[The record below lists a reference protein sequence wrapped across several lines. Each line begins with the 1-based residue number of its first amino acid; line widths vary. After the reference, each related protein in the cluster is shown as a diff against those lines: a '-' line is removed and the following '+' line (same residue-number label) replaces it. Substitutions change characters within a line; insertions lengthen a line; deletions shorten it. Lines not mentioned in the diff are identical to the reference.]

1 MPDHEDVHCPLTTAQ
16 FGVWLAQRLDPDNPI
31 YLLAEYADL
40 TGPLDHAVFEAAL
53 RRTVADTEALR
64 IRVEEP
70 ADGRPVL
77 AVSPAVNW
85 PLPVLDLRGEADPFG
100 AALDWMHADAT
111 RPLDPGQAPPFRY
124 ALLRLADDRTL
135 WYQCYH
141 HLALDGYGMLLVA
154 RRVAAVY
161 TALSGGDEPEPAS
174 FGPLRAL
181 ADAEAAYRTS
191 ERFDRDRGYWTGRYA
206 DRPTP
211 ASLADRRP
219 ATPRRLTRRTAPV
232 APATMDRLRA
242 AARERG
248 VAVPAVV
255 VAAITAYLHGLT
267 GNEDVVLA
275 LPLTARH
282 NAAARATPGMVSAI
296 APLRVAVRADATLG
310 ALVAGASREL
320 HDALRHQRYRF
331 EDLHRDLGLTAG
343 ASVLGPHVNIL
354 LDAGGGAGTRFG
366 AATGTD
372 HNLAGGPVDD
382 LAFVLDARRG
392 DADARLDLDANPDLY
407 PDEQVSGH
415 AQRLAAF
422 LDTFAR
428 AAAEDPDTPVGRL
441 DLAGPAERRLVLHE
455 WNDTIRPVPDVR
467 LPALI
472 EQQVART
479 PDAPAVTCGPT
490 TLTYAQLNAAAN
502 RLARLLVARGAG
514 PEQLVALALPRSAEM
529 MVALLAVLKAGAGY
543 LPVDLRYPPD
553 RVEFMLADADPRLV
567 LTVDGA
573 GDGLPVGDR
582 LLRLDEPAVRA
593 LLAAQDDGDLTDAD
607 RLRPLRGAHP
617 AYVIYTSGSTGRPK
631 GVVVSHDNAVDLACW
646 AVAEIGPAALSRVL
660 ASTSLNFDVSVFEM
674 FGPLAC
680 GGEIEV
686 VDDLLA
692 LAERAGGWSGSLIS
706 AVPSA
711 FAQLLAGGAVDAHAD
726 LVVLAGEALS
736 AQAVR
741 DIGAA
746 LPGARVANIYG
757 PTEATVYST
766 AWYGGDLAD
775 GGTPPIGRPT
785 TNTRVYVLDSALR
798 PVPPGTVGELY
809 LAGAGL
815 ARGYLDR
822 PRLSAERFVAD
833 PFGPPGARM
842 YRTGDLVRW
851 RADGHLDY
859 LGRIDHQVKVRGYRI
874 ELGEIESVLSAHP
887 AVAQAAV
894 VARADTGVTA
904 QLVGY
909 LVPAD
914 PATPPTPAQLRDHI
928 AAALPEYMV
937 PAAFVLLDAL
947 PLNPTGKLDRGALP
961 APDFAAAA
969 GAGRAAA
976 GPREE
981 LLARLFAEVL
991 GLPGVGAEDSFFDLG
1006 GDSIVS
1012 IQLVSRARQAG
1023 LRLTPREVF
1032 THRTVAALARVAD
1045 ELGSAETEDPD
1056 AALGEVPL
1064 PPIVDWLR
1072 GRAAEAH
1079 PVDQVAQSIVVRTPA
1094 GLRGADL
1101 AAGLQALLDHHDA
1114 LRMILHRDGAAWRL
1128 AVPPRGAVSA
1138 ADCLRRVAADA
1149 AVGAARADALAG
1161 LRPGDGQL
1169 LRAVWGDAGADRPG
1183 WLVLAVH
1190 HLAVD
1195 GVSWRILL
1203 DDLATAVAASAAG
1216 EPARLAPVPTSYRTW
1231 ARRVTAATPTG
1242 TATGAGQAVEPAGSI
1257 VDPPLGRRPVGPD
1270 DTEVAARRRTVGLP
1284 VARTEALLRT
1294 AAPRWYAGVDD
1305 LLLAALAVSV
1315 ADWRRRHRPGTGA
1328 GLLVDVEGHGRD
1340 GVDGPDLSRTV
1351 GWFTRLAPARLDLG
1365 DLDPAEALAGGPA
1378 AGRAVK
1384 RLKEQLRAP
1393 GRRGGEPQIGFNY
1406 LGRLTA
1412 DDGADWSPL
1421 TVDGEVAAGGA
1432 SALPMAHPLEINA
1445 VVVDGPDGPRLTAE
1459 WSWPDGVLTDG
1470 DVRELADGW
1479 LAALEAITEHAARPG
1494 TGGRTPS
1501 DLPLVEL
1508 DQAEVERLERSYPA
1522 LADVLPLAPLQEGLL
1537 FLSAYDE
1544 QAPDI
1549 YTVQFVFDLDGE
1561 LDPARL
1567 RTAAQALL
1575 DRHPGLRAG
1584 FTHRDLRRPVQ
1595 VVLDGVEV
1603 DWREPDLTGLAPADV
1618 DRRLA
1623 ELLAADRAER
1633 FDLTRPPLLR
1643 FTLARLP
1650 GGRHRLVLTNHH
1662 ILLDGWSM
1670 PVLAGELFALYPA
1683 GGRTDGLPP
1692 VTDARAYP
1700 AWRAR
1705 QDRPAAEAAWRA
1717 SLAGLIE
1724 PTLVAPAAERGP
1736 VPPAKLLREVPAALT
1751 AALTATARTAG
1762 VTLNTVVQGAW
1773 AVLVGSLTGRD
1784 DVVFG
1789 ATVAG
1794 RPADLPGVETM
1805 VGLYIN
1811 TVPVRVRLD
1820 PAEPVATALAGL
1832 QERQA
1837 ALHPHQHLG
1846 LPDIQRLAGHG
1857 ELFDTLVVFENYP
1870 VDPAVLDL
1878 AGTGLAVRGVH
1889 GHDATHYP
1897 LTLVLVPG
1905 DRLGLRL
1912 EYRPDLI
1919 DADTAG
1925 ALLERMCR
1933 LLSGIAADP
1942 SVPVGRLDPVTPAE
1956 RRQVLVQW
1964 NRTRQ
1969 PVDPA
1974 TLPQLLARQAAATP
1988 DATAVVFEGSSLT
2001 FRELDETSNRLARL
2015 LVGYGAGPER
2025 FVAVAVPRS
2034 LELVLALWAV
2044 LKAGAAYL
2052 PVDPDYPADRIAYLL
2067 DDARPALLL
2076 TTRATAALAT
2086 GTATALVLDS
2096 DEVRQAVTEHA
2107 ATALTDADRAG
2118 PLRPANPAY
2127 LIYTSGSTGRP
2138 KGVLVPH
2145 QGIVNRLSW
2154 MQHEYRLTPQDRV
2167 LQKTPSGFDV
2177 SVWEFFWATI
2187 VGATLVV
2194 ARPEGHK
2201 DPAYLAGLIR
2211 AERVTTLHFVP
2222 SMLQAF
2228 LAEPA
2233 AAGCTGLRRVICSG
2247 EALPA
2252 DLAERFFTTLDP
2264 GGAHGIELHNLY
2276 GPTEA
2281 SVDVTYWACRPGE
2294 RTVPIGVPVWNT
2306 RLYVLDAF
2314 LRPVPPGVAGELY
2327 LAGVQLARGYQG
2339 RAGLTAQR
2347 FVADPFAAALAAADP
2362 SVTPGER
2369 MYRTGDV
2376 VRWRADGVL
2385 EYVGRTDHQVKI
2397 RGFRIEL
2404 GEIEATLAEHPS
2416 VGQCV
2421 VLAREDQ
2428 PGVKRLVAYVVAAA
2442 GQRVDATVLRE
2453 HVAGRLPEYM
2463 VPAAVVALAGL
2474 PVTANGKLDRAALPA
2489 PDFAGVS
2496 AAGRAPSTPREEL
2509 LAGLVAEVLGLPR
2522 VSVDDSFFDLGGDSI
2537 VSIQLISRARQA
2549 GLELTPRE
2557 VFTHKTV
2564 AALATVAREAAGSA
2578 ATDPDA
2584 GIGELPLTP
2593 IVRWWLD
2600 RAGPLTGFH
2609 QSVVVPA
2616 PAGLTADR
2624 LRGAVQALLD
2634 HHDALRMRLAGPA
2647 GQRRLVIGPRGSMA
2661 AADLIT
2667 PGPAAD
2673 TGPASADNGFD
2684 VGGTDA
2690 DGPGLG
2696 ALAEA
2701 ARAELDPVAG
2711 RMLRVVWCDAGP
2723 GRPGQLLILVHHLAV
2738 DGVSWRILLPD
2749 LTAALDA
2756 TAPDGTAGEAA
2767 AGSHAPGTSPHLT
2780 PVGTSLR
2787 EWAEHLVRDAH
2798 SPARLAELPLW
2809 TKLLDQPEP
2818 ALAGRP
2824 LDPARDTVATL
2835 ADLHVELPAAQTE
2848 PLLTAVPAL
2857 FHARVDDALLAALA
2871 LAVARRRQ
2879 RRGLGDDPAVL
2890 VDLERHGRADHVPGV
2905 DLSRTVGWFTSLAPV
2920 RLDPGTVDWD
2930 QVRNG
2935 GAAVGT
2941 ALKRVKE
2948 QLRAAPDDGLGY
2960 GLLRHLNSET
2970 AGVLADLAE
2979 PQIMFNHLGR
2989 LGGAE
2994 GGGARIGGGADP
3006 EQPVAYPIEV
3016 TSWTVD
3022 GADGPRLTAVWRW
3035 PGGLLDDND
3044 VRQLADDWRT
3054 ALAGIVAYAAAGGS
3068 GGHTPSDLTLASL
3081 SQDEIDEFEDE
3092 LEAEW
3097 GH

>member
-16 FGVWLAQRLDPDNPI
+16 YGIWLAQRLDPGNPI
-31 YLLAEYADL
+31 YHLAEYADL

-70 ADGRPVL
+70 VEGRPMLSVRPR
-77 AVSPAVNW
+77 VDW
-85 PLPVLDLRGEADPFG
+85 TLPVIDLRGAADPY
-100 AALDWMHADAT
+100 AAARDWMRADAAQPVDLG
-111 RPLDPGQAPPFRY
+111 RAPLFRY

-141 HLALDGYGMLLVA
+141 HLALDGYGMVLVA
-154 RRVAAVY
+154 RRVADVH
-161 TALSGGDEPEPAS
+161 TALSAGGVPGPAP

-181 ADAEAAYRTS
+181 TDAEAAYRAS
-191 ERFDRDRGYWTGRYA
+191 ERFDRDRGYWTGRFA

-211 ASLADRRP
+211 ASLADRQP
-219 ATPRRLTRRTAPV
+219 TTPRRLTRRSA
-232 APATMDRLRA
+232 ALDPATMGRLRA

-255 VAAITAYLHGLT
+255 VAAVAAYFHGLT
-267 GNEDVVLA
+267 GNEDLVLA
-275 LPLTARH
+275 LPLTARPG
-282 NAAARATPGMVSAI
+282 AVARATPGMVSAI
-296 APLRVAVRADATLG
+296 APLRLAVRAEDTLG
-310 ALVAGASREL
+310 ALVAGVSREL
-320 HDALRHQRYRF
+320 HDVLRHQRYRF
-331 EDLHRDLGLTAG
+331 EDLHRDLGLTGG

-354 LDAGGGAGTRFG
+354 LDAVPDGVGTRFG

-407 PDEQVSGH
+407 SAEQVGGH
-415 AQRLAAF
+415 AQRFAAF
-422 LDTFAR
+422 LDAFAR
-428 AAAEDPDTPVGRL
+428 TTAAGPDRPVGRL
-441 DLAGPAERRLVLHE
+441 DLVGADERRLVLRD
-455 WNDTIRPVPDVR
+455 WNDTTRPVPDLR

-472 EQQVART
+472 ERQVART

-514 PEQLVALALPRSAEM
+514 PERLVALALPRSAEM

-567 LTVDGA
+567 LTV
-573 GDGLPVGDR
+573 GDGLPGGAPDR
-582 LLRLDEPAVRA
+582 LLRLDEPAVSA
-593 LLAAQDDGDLTDAD
+593 LLAEQDDTDLADAD

-631 GVVVSHDNAVDLACW
+631 GVLVSHDNAVDLACW

-692 LAERAGGWSGSLIS
+692 LAERSDGWSGSLIS

-711 FAQLLAGGAVDAHAD
+711 FAQLLATGAVDAHAD
-726 LVVLAGEALS
+726 SVVLAGEALS
-736 AQAVR
+736 AHAVR
-741 DIGAA
+741 DINAA

-775 GGTPPIGRPT
+775 GVAPPIGRPT
-785 TNTRVYVLDSALR
+785 TNTRTYVLDSALR
-798 PVPPGTVGELY
+798 PVPPGAVGELY

-815 ARGYLDR
+815 ARGYLHR
-822 PRLSAERFVAD
+822 PRLTAERFVAD
-833 PFGPPGARM
+833 PFGPSGARM

-851 RADGHLDY
+851 RTDGHLDY
-859 LGRIDHQVKVRGYRI
+859 LGRLDDQVKVRGYRI
-874 ELGEIESVLSAHP
+874 ELGEIESVLLAHP
-887 AVAQAAV
+887 DVAQATV
-894 VARADTGVTA
+894 IARADTGVTA

-909 LVPAD
+909 LVPAGG
-914 PATPPTPAQLRDHI
+914 ATAPTLATLREHV

-947 PLNPTGKLDRGALP
+947 PLNPTGKLDRRALP
-961 APDFAAAA
+961 APDFAATA

-976 GPREE
+976 TPREE
-981 LLARLFAEVL
+981 LLARLFADVL
-991 GLPGVGAEDSFFDLG
+991 GLPGVGVDDSFFDLG
-1006 GDSIVS
+1006 GDSIVA
-1012 IQLVSRARQAG
+1012 IQLVSRARRAG
-1023 LRLTPREVF
+1023 LRFTPRDVF
-1032 THRTVAALARVAD
+1032 RHRTVAALALVAG
-1045 ELGSAETEDPD
+1045 EVGSAEAEDPSVAVGD
-1056 AALGEVPL
+1056 VPL

-1072 GRAAEAH
+1072 ARAGDSH
-1079 PVDQVAQSIVVRTPA
+1079 PVDGVAQSVVVRTPA
-1094 GLRGADL
+1094 GLREADL
-1101 AAGLQALLDHHDA
+1101 TARLQAMLDHHDA
-1114 LRMILHRDGAAWRL
+1114 LRMTLHRDAAQWRL
-1128 AVPPRGAVSA
+1128 VIPPRGTVDA
-1138 ADCLRRVAADA
+1138 ADCLRRLPVAAGPDRPPA
-1149 AVGAARADALAG
+1149 DLVGAARAAAVAG
-1161 LRPGDGQL
+1161 LRPGDGRL
-1169 LRAVWGDAGADRPG
+1169 LRAVWGDAGPDRPG

-1203 DDLATAVAASAAG
+1203 DDLATAAAG
-1216 EPARLAPVPTSYRTW
+1216 AAGGPPRLTPVPTSYRTW
-1231 ARRVTAATPTG
+1231 ARLVADRAGAPGGAVTGPA
-1242 TATGAGQAVEPAGSI
+1242 GAIVEPPFA
-1257 VDPPLGRRPVGPD
+1257 RRPIGPD
-1270 DTEVAARRRTVGLP
+1270 DTEAAARRRTVGLP
-1284 VARTEALLRT
+1284 AARTDALLRR
-1294 AAPRWYAGVDD
+1294 AAPRWHAGVDD
-1305 LLLAALAVSV
+1305 LLLTALAVSV
-1315 ADWRRRHRPGTGA
+1315 TDWQRRRRPAA
-1328 GLLVDVEGHGRD
+1328 GSGLWVDVEGHGRD
-1340 GVDGPDLSRTV
+1340 GAHGLDLSRTV
-1351 GWFTRLAPARLDLG
+1351 GWFTHLAPALLDLG

-1384 RLKEQLRAP
+1384 RIKEQLRAAGSTAP
-1393 GRRGGEPQIGFNY
+1393 DRTGSTVARPAPPIGFNY
-1406 LGRLTA
+1406 LGRLAA
-1412 DDGADWSPL
+1412 DDGTDWSVL
-1421 TVDGEVAAGGA
+1421 AVDGDIAAGGA
-1432 SALPMAHPLEINA
+1432 SELPMAHQLEINA
-1445 VVVDGPDGPRLTAE
+1445 VLVDGPDGPRLTAE
-1459 WSWPDGVLTDG
+1459 WSWPDGVLADG

-1479 LAALEAITEHAARPG
+1479 LGAIEAITEYAGHPG
-1494 TGGRTPS
+1494 AGGRSPS

-1508 DQAEVERLERSYPA
+1508 DQDEVERLERRYPA

-1537 FLSAYDE
+1537 FLSGYDE

-1549 YTVQFVFDLDGE
+1549 YTVQFVFDLDGH
-1561 LDPARL
+1561 LDTARL
-1567 RTAAQALL
+1567 RAAAQALL

-1595 VVLDGVEV
+1595 VVPATVDV
-1603 DWREPDLTGLAPADV
+1603 DWREPDLTGTAPADV
-1618 DRRLA
+1618 DARLA
-1623 ELLAADRAER
+1623 ALLVADRAER
-1633 FDLTRPPLLR
+1633 FDLARPPLLR

-1650 GGRHRLVLTNHH
+1650 GGRYRLVLTNHH

-1670 PVLAGELFALYPA
+1670 PVLAGELFALYRSA
-1683 GGRTDGLPP
+1683 GRTDALPP
-1692 VTDARAYP
+1692 VAAARAYP

-1705 QDRPAAEAAWRA
+1705 QDRPAAEAAWREA
-1717 SLAGLIE
+1717 LAGVTG
-1724 PTLVAPAAERGP
+1724 PTLVAPADAGRAP
-1736 VPPAKLLREVPAALT
+1736 VPPAKLVREVPAPLT
-1751 AALTATARTAG
+1751 EALTATARAAG

-1794 RPADLPGVETM
+1794 RPAELPGVETM
-1805 VGLYIN
+1805 VGLFIN

-1820 PAEPVATALAGL
+1820 PAEPVTAVLAGL
-1832 QERQA
+1832 QDRQST
-1837 ALHPHQHLG
+1837 LQPHLHLG

-1905 DRLGLRL
+1905 DRLALRL

-1919 DADTAG
+1919 DEATAG
-1925 ALLERMCR
+1925 VLLERMNR
-1933 LLSGIAADP
+1933 LLTSIAADP
-1942 SVPVGRLDPVTPAE
+1942 SGPVGRLDPSSPAE
-1956 RRQVLVQW
+1956 RHQVLVTW

-1969 PVDPA
+1969 PVAPA
-1974 TLPQLLARQAAATP
+1974 TLPDLLARQATATP
-1988 DATAVVFEGSSLT
+1988 DATALVFEGASLT
-2001 FRELDETSNRLARL
+2001 FRELDEATNRLARL
-2015 LVGYGAGPER
+2015 LIGYGVGPER

-2034 LELVLALWAV
+2034 LELVVALWAV

-2076 TTRATAALAT
+2076 TIRATAGLAA
-2086 GTATALVLDS
+2086 GTAPGLVLDT
-2096 DEVRQAVTEHA
+2096 DELRR
-2107 ATALTDADRAG
+2107 ATAERSPAALTDADRHG

-2138 KGVLVPH
+2138 KGVVVPH
-2145 QGIVNRLSW
+2145 AGIVNRLMW

-2194 ARPEGHK
+2194 ARPEGHR

-2233 AAGCTGLRRVICSG
+2233 AAGITGLRRVICSG

-2252 DLAERFFTTLDP
+2252 DLAERFFATLGP
-2264 GGAHGIELHNLY
+2264 AGADGTRLHNLY

-2294 RTVPIGVPVWNT
+2294 RTVPIGAPVWNT
-2306 RLYVLDAF
+2306 RLYVLDGF

-2327 LAGVQLARGYQG
+2327 LAGVQVARGYQG

-2347 FVADPFAAALAAADP
+2347 FVADPFAAALAGTDP

-2376 VRWRADGVL
+2376 VRWRSDGVL

-2404 GEIEATLAEHPS
+2404 GEIEAAIADHPS

-2421 VLAREDQ
+2421 VLARADQ
-2428 PGVKRLVAYVVAAA
+2428 PGVKRLVAYAVPAA
-2442 GQRVDATVLRE
+2442 GQRVDAAVLRE
-2453 HVAGRLPEYM
+2453 HLAGRLPEYM
-2463 VPAAVVALAGL
+2463 VPAAVVALDGL

-2489 PDFAGVS
+2489 PDFVGAT
-2496 AAGRAPSTPREEL
+2496 AARRAPSTPREEL
-2509 LAGLVAEVLGLPR
+2509 LAGLVAEVLGLPG
-2522 VSVDDSFFDLGGDSI
+2522 VGVDDSFFDLGGDSI
-2537 VSIQLISRARQA
+2537 VSIQLVSRARQA

-2557 VFTHKTV
+2557 VFTHRTV
-2564 AALATVAREAAGSA
+2564 AALAAVARTAAGQPA
-2578 ATDPDA
+2578 ADPDA

-2593 IVRWWLD
+2593 IARWWLD
-2600 RAGPLTGFH
+2600 RAGPVNGFH
-2609 QSVVVPA
+2609 QSVVLPA

-2624 LRGAVQALLD
+2624 LRDAVQALLD
-2634 HHDALRMRLAGPA
+2634 HHDALRMRLTGPA
-2647 GQRRLVIGPRGSMA
+2647 APRRLVIGPRGSVA
-2661 AADLIT
+2661 AAELIT
-2667 PGPAAD
+2667 RVPATA
-2673 TGPASADNGFD
+2673 A
-2684 VGGTDA
+2684 TDLA
-2690 DGPGLG
+2690 

-2701 ARAELDPVAG
+2701 SRADLDPLTA
-2711 RMLRVVWCDAGP
+2711 RMLRVVWCDAGTDQ
-2723 GRPGQLLILVHHLAV
+2723 PGQLLVLAHHLVV

-2749 LTAALDA
+2749 LTTALDA
-2756 TAPDGTAGEAA
+2756 T
-2767 AGSHAPGTSPHLT
+2767 PGTSPQLT
-2780 PVGTSLR
+2780 PAGTALR
-2787 EWAEHLVRDAH
+2787 EWADHLVREAH

-2818 ALAGRP
+2818 ALAGRA

-2835 ADLHVELPAAQTE
+2835 AELSVELPAEQTA

-2871 LAVARRRQ
+2871 LAVARWRQ
-2879 RRGLGDDPAVL
+2879 RRGLGADPAVL
-2890 VDLERHGRADHVPGV
+2890 VDLERHGRADNVPGV

-2920 RLDPGTVDWD
+2920 RLDPGTVEWD
-2930 QVRNG
+2930 QVRDG

-2970 AGVLADLAE
+2970 AAVLAELAE
-2979 PQIMFNHLGR
+2979 PQIMFNYLGR
-2989 LGGAE
+2989 LGGTA
-2994 GGGARIGGGADP
+2994 ARIGGGADP
-3006 EQPVAYPIEV
+3006 EQPVAYPIEIA
-3016 TSWTVD
+3016 SWTAD
-3022 GADGPRLTAVWRW
+3022 TADGPRLTAVWRW
-3035 PGGLLDDND
+3035 PGGLLDDTV
-3044 VRQLADDWRT
+3044 VRQLAADWRA
-3054 ALAGIVAYAAAGGS
+3054 ALVGIVAYAAAGGA
-3068 GGHTPSDLTLASL
+3068 GGHSPSDLTLASL

-3097 GH
+3097 GPQW

>member
-1 MPDHEDVHCPLTTAQ
+1 MPDHEDVRCPLTTAQ

-31 YLLAEYADL
+31 YNLAEYADL
-40 TGPLDHAVFEAAL
+40 AGPLDHAVFEAAL

-70 ADGRPVL
+70 VEGQPVL
-77 AVSPAVNW
+77 SVAPAVDW
-85 PLPVLDLRGEADPFG
+85 TLPVLDLRAAADPYA
-100 AALDWMHADAT
+100 AALDWMRADAA
-111 RPLDPGQAPPFRY
+111 RPVDPGQAPLFRY

-141 HLALDGYGMLLVA
+141 HLALDGYGMVLVA
-154 RRVAAVY
+154 RRVAEVH
-161 TALSGGDEPEPAS
+161 TALSGGDEPGPAP

-181 ADAEAAYRTS
+181 ADGEAAYRS
-191 ERFDRDRGYWTGRYA
+191 GERFDRDRGYWTERYA

-219 ATPRRLTRRTAPV
+219 TTPRRLVRRTA
-232 APATMDRLRA
+232 ALGPATMGRLRA
-242 AARERG
+242 AAREHG

-255 VAAITAYLHGLT
+255 VAAVAAYFHGLT

-275 LPLTARH
+275 LPLTARR
-282 NAAARATPGMVSAI
+282 NAAARTTPGMVSAI
-296 APLRVAVRADATLG
+296 APLRLAVRADGTLG
-310 ALVAGASREL
+310 ALVAGVSREL
-320 HDALRHQRYRF
+320 HDVLRHQRYRF
-331 EDLHRDLGLTAG
+331 EDLHRDLGLTGG
-343 ASVLGPHVNIL
+343 ASLLGPHVNLL
-354 LDAGGGAGTRFG
+354 LDAGGAGTTFG

-382 LAFVLDARRG
+382 LAVVLDARRG
-392 DADARLDLDANPDLY
+392 DTDVRLDLDANPDLY
-407 PDEQVSGH
+407 ADEQVGRH
-415 AQRLAAF
+415 AERLAAF

-428 AAAEDPDTPVGRL
+428 ATAETPDSPVGRL
-441 DLAGPAERRLVLHE
+441 DLAGAAERRLVLRD
-455 WNDTIRPVPDVR
+455 WNDTGRPVPDVR

-479 PDAPAVTCGPT
+479 PGRPAVTCGPT

-514 PEQLVALALPRSAEM
+514 PERLVALALPRSAEM

-553 RVEFMLADADPRLV
+553 RIEFMLADADPRLV
-567 LTVDGA
+567 LTVGGA
-573 GDGLPVGDR
+573 GDGLPVHDPDR
-582 LLRLDEPAVRA
+582 LLRLDEPAVAA
-593 LLAAQDDGDLTDAD
+593 LLAAQDDSDLTDAD
-607 RLRPLRGAHP
+607 RLRPLHGGHP

-631 GVVVSHDNAVDLACW
+631 GVLVSHDNAVDLACW

-692 LAERAGGWSGSLIS
+692 LAERADGWSGSLIS

-726 LVVLAGEALS
+726 VVVLAGEALS

-741 DIGAA
+741 DINGA

-766 AWYGGDLAD
+766 AWYGGDLAGD
-775 GGTPPIGRPT
+775 AAPPIGRPT
-785 TNTRVYVLDSALR
+785 TNTRVYALDSALR

-815 ARGYLDR
+815 ARGYLNR

-833 PFGPPGARM
+833 PYGPPGARM

-874 ELGEIESVLSAHP
+874 ELGEIESVLLAHP
-887 AVAQAAV
+887 DVAQAAV
-894 VARADTGVTA
+894 VARADGGVTA

-909 LVPAD
+909 LVPA
-914 PATPPTPAQLRDHI
+914 AAASAPTPAQLREHV

-947 PLNPTGKLDRGALP
+947 PLNPTGKLDRLALP

-976 GPREE
+976 TPREE
-981 LLARLFAEVL
+981 LLVRLFAEVL
-991 GLPGVGAEDSFFDLG
+991 GLPAVGVEDSFFDLG

-1023 LRLTPREVF
+1023 LRLTPRDVF
-1032 THRTVAALARVAD
+1032 THRTVAALAGVAG
-1045 ELGSAETEDPD
+1045 ELGPAEAEDPD
-1056 AALGEVPL
+1056 AALGDVPL
-1064 PPIVDWLR
+1064 PPIVEWLR
-1072 GRAAEAH
+1072 GRAGTAH
-1079 PVDQVAQSIVVRTPA
+1079 PVDGVAQSVVVRTPA

-1114 LRMILHRDGAAWRL
+1114 LRMTLHRDGAAWRL
-1128 AVPPRGAVSA
+1128 AVPPRGTVSA
-1138 ADCLRRVAADA
+1138 ADCLRRVSAAPTATVSGGPEATVSATVSGGPDA
-1149 AVGAARADALAG
+1149 TRSDPAIGAARAEALAG
-1161 LRPGDGQL
+1161 LRPEDGRL
-1169 LRAVWGDAGADRPG
+1169 LRAVWGDAGTDLPG

-1203 DDLATAVAASAAG
+1203 DDLATAVAAAAAG
-1216 EPARLAPVPTSYRTW
+1216 TLPRLAPVPTSYRTW
-1231 ARRVTAATPTG
+1231 ARRVTEQTG
-1242 TATGAGQAVEPAGSI
+1242 TTEPAASV

-1270 DTEVAARRRTVGLP
+1270 DTEAAARRRTVTLP

-1294 AAPRWYAGVDD
+1294 AAPRWHAGVDD

-1315 ADWRRRHRPGTGA
+1315 ADWRRRLDPAAAG

-1340 GVDGPDLSRTV
+1340 GVDGLDLSRTV
-1351 GWFTRLAPARLDLG
+1351 GWFTRLTPARLDLG

-1378 AGRAVK
+1378 ADRAVK
-1384 RLKEQLRAP
+1384 RIKEQLRAAAP
-1393 GRRGGEPQIGFNY
+1393 AAPAVAGPADRPDTPASGPAAQIGFNY

-1421 TVDGEVAAGGA
+1421 TVEGEVATGGA
-1432 SALPMAHPLEINA
+1432 SALPAAHPLDINA

-1470 DVRELADGW
+1470 DVRDLADGW
-1479 LAALEAITEHAARPG
+1479 LAAIEAVTEYATRPG
-1494 TGGRTPS
+1494 VGGRTPS

-1508 DQAEVERLERSYPA
+1508 DQDEVERLEQRYPA
-1522 LADVLPLAPLQEGLL
+1522 LADVLPLGPLQEGLL

-1561 LDPARL
+1561 LDGVRL
-1567 RTAAQALL
+1567 RAAAQALL

-1595 VVLDGVEV
+1595 VLPERVEV
-1603 DWREPDLTGLAPADV
+1603 DWREPDLTGIAPAEMDA
-1618 DRRLA
+1618 RLTG
-1623 ELLAADRAER
+1623 LLAADRAER

-1643 FTLARLP
+1643 FTLIRLP
-1650 GGRHRLVLTNHH
+1650 DARYRLVLTNHH

-1670 PVLAGELFALYPA
+1670 PVLAGELFALYRSA
-1683 GGRTDGLPP
+1683 GRTDALPP

-1705 QDRPAAEAAWRA
+1705 QDVPAAEAAWRDA
-1717 SLAGLIE
+1717 LAGLTE
-1724 PTLVAPAAERGP
+1724 PTLVAPAAAERGP
-1736 VPPAKLLREVPAALT
+1736 VPPAKLLRELPAALT
-1751 AALTATARTAG
+1751 DALTATARAAG

-1773 AVLVGSLTGRD
+1773 AVLVGGLTGRD

-1794 RPADLPGVETM
+1794 RPAELAGVETM
-1805 VGLYIN
+1805 VGLFIN
-1811 TVPVRVRLD
+1811 TLPVRVRLD
-1820 PAEPVATALAGL
+1820 PAEPVSAVLAGL
-1832 QERQA
+1832 QERQT
-1837 ALHPHQHLG
+1837 ALQPHQHLG

-1870 VDPAVLDL
+1870 VDPSVLDL
-1878 AGTGLAVRGVH
+1878 AGTGLTVRGVH
-1889 GHDATHYP
+1889 GLDATHYP

-1919 DADTAG
+1919 DETTAG
-1925 ALLERMCR
+1925 ALLERTHR
-1933 LLSGIAADP
+1933 LLADIAAEP
-1942 SVPVGRLDPVTPAE
+1942 STPVGRLDPTTPDE
-1956 RRQVLVQW
+1956 RHRVLVGW
-1964 NRTRQ
+1964 NATRH
-1969 PVDPA
+1969 PVEAA
-1974 TLPQLLARQAAATP
+1974 TLPDLLARQAAETP
-1988 DATAVVFEGSSLT
+1988 DAVAVVFEGTGLS
-2001 FRELDETSNRLARL
+2001 FRELDEASNRLARL
-2015 LVGYGAGPER
+2015 LIGHGAGPER

-2034 LELVLALWAV
+2034 LELVVALWAV

-2076 TTRATAALAT
+2076 TTRATAGLGA
-2086 GTATALVLDS
+2086 GLVLDS
-2096 DEVRQAVTEHA
+2096 DEVRRAVADHSPA
-2107 ATALTDADRAG
+2107 GLTDAERYG

-2127 LIYTSGSTGRP
+2127 MIYTSGSTGRP
-2138 KGVLVPH
+2138 KGVVVPH
-2145 QGIVNRLSW
+2145 AGIVNRLAW
-2154 MQHEYRLTPQDRV
+2154 MQHEYRLTPTDRV

-2222 SMLQAF
+2222 SMLAAF

-2252 DLAERFFTTLDP
+2252 DLAERFHATLDP
-2264 GGAHGIELHNLY
+2264 AGAHGIGLHNLY

-2281 SVDVTYWACRPGE
+2281 SVDVTYWPCRPGE

-2306 RLYVLDAF
+2306 RLYVLDGF

-2327 LAGVQLARGYQG
+2327 LAGVQLARGYRG

-2347 FVADPFAAALAAADP
+2347 FVADPFAATLAATDP

-2376 VRWRADGVL
+2376 VRWRPDGVL

-2428 PGVKRLVAYVVAAA
+2428 PGVKRLVAYAVPAA
-2442 GQRVDATVLRE
+2442 GQRVDAAVLRE
-2453 HVAGRLPEYM
+2453 HVAARLPEYM
-2463 VPAAVVALAGL
+2463 VPTAVLALDAL

-2489 PDFAGVS
+2489 PDFAGVGTG
-2496 AAGRAPSTPREEL
+2496 GRAPSTPREEL

-2522 VSVDDSFFDLGGDSI
+2522 VAVDDSFFDLGGDSI
-2537 VSIQLISRARQA
+2537 VSIQLVSRARQA

-2564 AALATVAREAAGSA
+2564 AALAAVAREAAGSA

-2593 IVRWWLD
+2593 IARWWLD
-2600 RAGPLTGFH
+2600 RAGPVGGFH

-2616 PAGLTADR
+2616 PAGLTAER
-2624 LRGAVQALLD
+2624 LRDAVRALLD
-2634 HHDALRMRLAGPA
+2634 HHDALRMRLTGPP
-2647 GQRRLVIGPRGSMA
+2647 GRRGLVIGPRGSVP

-2667 PGPAAD
+2667 HVPATGGAEGPDLA
-2673 TGPASADNGFD
+2673 G
-2684 VGGTDA
+2684 
-2690 DGPGLG
+2690 
-2696 ALAEA
+2696 LAEA
-2701 ARAELDPVAG
+2701 ARATLDPVAG
-2711 RMLRVVWCDAGP
+2711 RMLRVVWCEP
-2723 GRPGQLLILVHHLAV
+2723 SEQLLILAHHLVV

-2756 TAPDGTAGEAA
+2756 
-2767 AGSHAPGTSPHLT
+2767 APGTPPLLT

-2798 SPARLAELPLW
+2798 SPTRLAELPLW
-2809 TKLLDQPEP
+2809 TKLLDQAEP
-2818 ALAGRP
+2818 PLAARP

-2835 ADLHVELPAAQTE
+2835 AELHVELPAAHTE

-2871 LAVARRRQ
+2871 LAVAHRRQ
-2879 RRGLGDDPAVL
+2879 RRGLGADPAVL
-2890 VDLERHGRADHVPGV
+2890 VDLERHGRADDVPGV

-2920 RLDPGTVDWD
+2920 RLDPGAVEWD
-2930 QVRNG
+2930 QVRDG
-2935 GAAVGT
+2935 GTTVGT
-2941 ALKRVKE
+2941 VLKRVKE
-2948 QLRAAPDDGLGY
+2948 QLRAAPDDGLGH

-2970 AGVLADLAE
+2970 AGVLAELAE
-2979 PQIMFNHLGR
+2979 PQIMFNYLGR
-2989 LGGAE
+2989 LGGAD
-2994 GGGARIGGGADP
+2994 GRGFAGRIGGGADP
-3006 EQPVAYPIEV
+3006 AQPVAYPIEV
-3016 TSWTVD
+3016 AAWTAD
-3022 GADGPRLTAVWRW
+3022 TADGPRLTAVWRW
-3035 PGGLLDDND
+3035 PAGLLDDSD

-3054 ALAGIVAYAAAGGS
+3054 ALVGIVAYAAAGGT

-3097 GH
+3097 E

>member
-1 MPDHEDVHCPLTTAQ
+1 MPDHQDAHCPLTTAQ

-31 YLLAEYADL
+31 YNLAEYADL
-40 TGPLDHAVFEAAL
+40 TGPLDHAAFEAAL

-64 IRVEEP
+64 IQVEEP
-70 ADGRPVL
+70 AEGRPVL
-77 AVSPAVNW
+77 SVSPAVEW
-85 PLPVLDLRGEADPFG
+85 TLPVLDLRAEADPYA
-100 AALDWMHADAT
+100 AALDWMRVDAA
-111 RPLDPGQAPPFRY
+111 RPLDPGRAPLFRY

-141 HLALDGYGMLLVA
+141 HLALDGYGMVLVA
-154 RRVAAVY
+154 RRVAEVY
-161 TALSGGDEPEPAS
+161 TALSVGGEPEPAP

-181 ADAEAAYRTS
+181 ADAEAAYRAG
-191 ERFDRDRGYWTGRYA
+191 ERFDRDRGYWTERFA

-211 ASLADRRP
+211 ASLADRQP
-219 ATPRRLTRRTAPV
+219 TTPRRLIRRTA
-232 APATMDRLRA
+232 ALDPATMARLRA
-242 AARERG
+242 AARERD
-248 VAVPAVV
+248 VAVPALV
-255 VAAITAYLHGLT
+255 VAAVAAYFHGLT
-267 GNEDVVLA
+267 GDEDVVLA
-275 LPLTARH
+275 LPLTARQG
-282 NAAARATPGMVSAI
+282 AAARTTPGMVSAI
-296 APLRVAVRADATLG
+296 APLRLAVRADATLG
-310 ALVAGASREL
+310 ALVASISREL
-320 HDALRHQRYRF
+320 HDVLRHQRYRF
-331 EDLHRDLGLTAG
+331 EDLHRDLGLTGG
-343 ASVLGPHVNIL
+343 ASVLGPHVNLL
-354 LDAGGGAGTRFG
+354 LDAGGTGTTFG

-382 LAFVLDARRG
+382 LAVVLDARRG
-392 DADARLDLDANPDLY
+392 DADVRLDLDANADLY
-407 PDEQVSGH
+407 ADEQVGGH
-415 AQRLAAF
+415 AERLAAF

-428 AAAEDPDTPVGRL
+428 ATADAPDTPVGRL
-441 DLAGPAERRLVLHE
+441 DLAGAAERRLVLRE
-455 WNDTIRPVPDVR
+455 WNDTSRSVPDVR

-472 EQQVART
+472 EGQVART

-514 PEQLVALALPRSAEM
+514 PERLVALALPRSAEM

-543 LPVDLRYPPD
+543 LPVDLRYPAD

-567 LTVDGA
+567 LTVAGA
-573 GDGLPVGDR
+573 GLPVRDPQR
-582 LLRLDEPAVRA
+582 LLRLDEPAVAA
-593 LLAAQDDGDLTDAD
+593 LLAEQDDTDLTDTD

-692 LAERAGGWSGSLIS
+692 LAERADGWSGSLIS

-711 FAQLLAGGAVDAHAD
+711 FAQLLAGGAVDAHTD

-741 DIGAA
+741 DINGA

-766 AWYGGDLAD
+766 AWYGGPLAD
-775 GGTPPIGRPT
+775 GIAPPIGRPT

-798 PVPPGTVGELY
+798 PVPPGTIGELY

-815 ARGYLDR
+815 ARGYLNR

-833 PFGPPGARM
+833 PLGPPGARM

-851 RADGHLDY
+851 RADGNLDY

-874 ELGEIESVLSAHP
+874 ELGEIESVLLAHP
-887 AVAQAAV
+887 DVSQAAV
-894 VARADTGVTA
+894 VARADTEVTT

-914 PATPPTPAQLRDHI
+914 AAAAPTPARLREHV

-947 PLNPTGKLDRGALP
+947 PLNPTGKLDRRALP

-976 GPREE
+976 TPREE
-981 LLARLFAEVL
+981 LLAGLFADVL
-991 GLPGVGAEDSFFDLG
+991 GVPGIGAEDSFFDLG

-1023 LRLTPREVF
+1023 LRLTPRDVF
-1032 THRTVAALARVAD
+1032 THRTVAALARVAG
-1045 ELGSAETEDPD
+1045 ELGSAEAEDPD

-1064 PPIVDWLR
+1064 PPIVEWLR
-1072 GRAAEAH
+1072 TRAGTTY
-1079 PVDQVAQSIVVRTPA
+1079 PVDGVAQSVVVRTPA
-1094 GLRGADL
+1094 GLREADL
-1101 AAGLQALLDHHDA
+1101 VAGLRALLDHHDA
-1114 LRMILHRDGAAWRL
+1114 LRLTLRRDGGRWRL
-1128 AVPPRGAVSA
+1128 AVPPRGTVSA
-1138 ADCLRRVAADA
+1138 VDCLRRVAAA
-1149 AVGAARADALAG
+1149 PNGITAARADALAG
-1161 LRPGDGQL
+1161 LHPRDGQL
-1169 LRAVWGDAGADRPG
+1169 LRAVWGDAGADHPG

-1216 EPARLAPVPTSYRTW
+1216 APTRLAPVPTSYRTW
-1231 ARRVTAATPTG
+1231 ARRVTSRAA
-1242 TATGAGQAVEPAGSI
+1242 GAVAPEPDGSV
-1257 VDPPLGRRPVGPD
+1257 VDAPFGRRPVGPA
-1270 DTEVAARRRTVGLP
+1270 DTEAAARRRTVELP

-1294 AAPRWYAGVDD
+1294 AAPRWHAGVDD

-1315 ADWRRRHRPGTGA
+1315 ADWRRRHRPGTGPA
-1328 GLLVDVEGHGRD
+1328 LLVDVEGHGRD
-1340 GVDGPDLSRTV
+1340 DGDGLDLSRTV

-1365 DLDPAEALAGGPA
+1365 HLDPAEALAGGPA
-1378 AGRAVK
+1378 TDRAVK
-1384 RLKEQLRAP
+1384 RIKEQVRAATEP
-1393 GRRGGEPQIGFNY
+1393 GSAAPQIGFNY
-1406 LGRLTA
+1406 LGRLAA
-1412 DDGADWSPL
+1412 DDGADWSLL
-1421 TVDGEVAAGGA
+1421 TIDGEVAAGGA
-1432 SALPMAHPLEINA
+1432 SALPMAHPLDINA

-1459 WSWPDGVLTDG
+1459 WSWPDGVLSDG
-1470 DVRELADGW
+1470 DVRDLADGW
-1479 LAALEAITEHAARPG
+1479 LAAIEAITRSATRPDA
-1494 TGGRTPS
+1494 GGRTPS

-1508 DQAEVERLERSYPA
+1508 DQDEVERLEQRYPA
-1522 LADVLPLAPLQEGLL
+1522 LADVLPLGPLQEGLL

-1561 LDPARL
+1561 LDGARL
-1567 RTAAQALL
+1567 RGAAQALL

-1595 VVLDGVEV
+1595 VVPESVEV
-1603 DWREPDLTGLAPADV
+1603 DWREPDLTDVPPAEV
-1618 DRRLA
+1618 DTRLT
-1623 ELLAADRAER
+1623 EVLAADRAER

-1643 FTLARLP
+1643 FTLIRLP
-1650 GGRHRLVLTNHH
+1650 GGRYRLVLTNHH

-1670 PVLAGELFALYPA
+1670 PVLAGELFALYRTA
-1683 GGRTDGLPP
+1683 GRTDALPP

-1700 AWRAR
+1700 TWRAR
-1705 QDRPAAEAAWRA
+1705 QDVPAAEAAWRDA
-1717 SLAGLIE
+1717 LAGLTE
-1724 PTLVAPAAERGP
+1724 PTLVAPAAAERGP

-1751 AALTATARTAG
+1751 DALTATARAAG

-1773 AVLVGSLTGRD
+1773 AVLVGNLTGRD

-1794 RPADLPGVETM
+1794 RPAELPGVETM
-1805 VGLYIN
+1805 VGLFIN

-1832 QERQA
+1832 QEHQA
-1837 ALHPHQHLG
+1837 ALQPHQHLG

-1870 VDPAVLDL
+1870 VDPSVLDL

-1889 GHDATHYP
+1889 GLDATHYP

-1905 DRLGLRL
+1905 DRLVLRL

-1919 DADTAG
+1919 DAATAE
-1925 ALLERMCR
+1925 ALLQRMSR
-1933 LLSGIAADP
+1933 LLADIAAEP
-1942 SVPVGRLDPVTPAE
+1942 STLVGRLDPTTPAE
-1956 RRQVLVQW
+1956 RRQVLVEW
-1964 NRTRQ
+1964 NATRH
-1969 PVDPA
+1969 PVAAA
-1974 TLPQLLARQAAATP
+1974 TLPDLLARQATTTP
-1988 DATAVVFEGSSLT
+1988 DAVAVVFEDTSLS
-2001 FRELDETSNRLARL
+2001 FRELDEASNRLARL
-2015 LVGYGAGPER
+2015 LIGHGVGPER

-2034 LELVLALWAV
+2034 RELVVALWAV

-2076 TTRATAALAT
+2076 TTRATAALGAS
-2086 GTATALVLDS
+2086 LVLDT
-2096 DEVRQAVTEHA
+2096 DEVRQAVAERSPA
-2107 ATALTDADRAG
+2107 ALTDADRRA
-2118 PLRPANPAY
+2118 PLRPTNPAY
-2127 LIYTSGSTGRP
+2127 MIYTSGSTGRP
-2138 KGVLVPH
+2138 KGVVVPH
-2145 QGIVNRLSW
+2145 AGIVNRLLW
-2154 MQHEYRLTPQDRV
+2154 MQHEYRLTPADRV

-2177 SVWEFFWATI
+2177 SVWEFFWATA

-2201 DPAYLAGLIR
+2201 DPAYLAAVIR

-2222 SMLQAF
+2222 SMLAAF

-2233 AAGCTGLRRVICSG
+2233 AAGCTGLHRVICSG

-2252 DLAERFFTTLDP
+2252 DLAERFFATLDP
-2264 GGAHGIELHNLY
+2264 TGAHGVELHNLY

-2281 SVDVTYWACRPGE
+2281 SVDVTYWPCRPGE
-2294 RTVPIGVPVWNT
+2294 RTVPIGAPVWNT
-2306 RLYVLDAF
+2306 RLYVLDGF

-2347 FVADPFAAALAAADP
+2347 FVADPFAATLAATDP

-2376 VRWRADGVL
+2376 VRWRPDGVL

-2404 GEIEATLAEHPS
+2404 GEIEATIAEHPS

-2421 VLAREDQ
+2421 LLAREDQ
-2428 PGVKRLVAYVVAAA
+2428 PGVKRLVAYVVPAA
-2442 GQRVDATVLRE
+2442 GRQIDAAVLRG
-2453 HVAGRLPEYM
+2453 HVAERLPEYM
-2463 VPAAVVALAGL
+2463 VPAAVVTLDAL

-2489 PDFAGVS
+2489 PDFAEATAG
-2496 AAGRAPSTPREEL
+2496 GRAPSTPREEL

-2522 VSVDDSFFDLGGDSI
+2522 VGVDDSFFDLGGDSI
-2537 VSIQLISRARQA
+2537 VSIQFVSRARQA
-2549 GLELTPRE
+2549 GLEFTPRE

-2564 AALATVAREAAGSA
+2564 AALAAVAREATGTA
-2578 ATDPDA
+2578 AADPDA

-2593 IVRWWLD
+2593 IAHWWLD
-2600 RAGPLTGFH
+2600 RAGPLGGFH
-2609 QSVVVPA
+2609 QSVLVPA
-2616 PAGLTADR
+2616 PAGLTVDR
-2624 LRGAVQALLD
+2624 LRDAMQALLD
-2634 HHDALRMRLAGPA
+2634 HHDALRMRLTGPA
-2647 GQRRLVIGPRGSMA
+2647 GQRGLLIGPRGSVP

-2667 PGPAAD
+2667 HVPATDGPCPAAATAGPD
-2673 TGPASADNGFD
+2673 TAGPDLA
-2684 VGGTDA
+2684 
-2690 DGPGLG
+2690 

-2701 ARAELDPVAG
+2701 ARADLDPIAG
-2711 RMLRVVWCDAGP
+2711 RMLRVLWCDAGA
-2723 GRPGQLLILVHHLAV
+2723 GQPGQLLILAHHLVV

-2756 TAPDGTAGEAA
+2756 
-2767 AGSHAPGTSPHLT
+2767 APGTPPRLT

-2787 EWAEHLVRDAH
+2787 AWAQHLVRDAH

-2818 ALAGRP
+2818 ALTRRP

-2835 ADLHVELPAAQTE
+2835 TELHVELPAAQTE
-2848 PLLTAVPAL
+2848 PLLSAVPAL

-2871 LAVARRRQ
+2871 LAVARWRQ
-2879 RRGLGDDPAVL
+2879 RRGLGADPAVL
-2890 VDLERHGRADHVPGV
+2890 VDLERHGRADDVPGV

-2920 RLDPGTVDWD
+2920 RLDPGTVEWD
-2930 QVRNG
+2930 QVRDG
-2935 GAAVGT
+2935 GATVGT

-2948 QLRAAPDDGLGY
+2948 QLRATPDDGLGH

-2970 AGVLADLAE
+2970 AAVLAELAE

-2989 LGGAE
+2989 LGGST
-2994 GGGARIGGGADP
+2994 GRIGGGADP
-3006 EQPVAYPIEV
+3006 QQPVAYPIEV
-3016 TSWTVD
+3016 TSWTAD
-3022 GADGPRLTAVWRW
+3022 TADGPRLTAVWRW

-3054 ALAGIVAYAAAGGS
+3054 ALDGIVAYAAAGGT

-3097 GH
+3097 GQPW

>member
-1 MPDHEDVHCPLTTAQ
+1 MPDHEPVHCPLTTAQ

-31 YLLAEYADL
+31 YNLAEYADL
-40 TGPLDHAVFEAAL
+40 TGPLDRAAFEAAL

-70 ADGRPVL
+70 VEGQPVL
-77 AVSPAVNW
+77 SVSPSLDW
-85 PLPVLDLRGEADPFG
+85 TLPVLDLRAEADPYA
-100 AALDWMHADAT
+100 AALDWMRSDAA
-111 RPLDPGQAPPFRY
+111 RPVDPGQAPLFRY

-141 HLALDGYGMLLVA
+141 HLALDGYGMVLVA
-154 RRVAAVY
+154 RRVAEVY
-161 TALSGGDEPEPAS
+161 TALCGGDEPGPPP

-181 ADAEAAYRTS
+181 ADAEADYRAG
-191 ERFDRDRGYWTGRYA
+191 ERFDRDRRYWTERYA
-206 DRPTP
+206 DQPTP

-219 ATPRRLTRRTAPV
+219 ATPRRLIRRTAGLD
-232 APATMDRLRA
+232 PATMGRLRA
-242 AARERG
+242 AARAHG
-248 VAVPAVV
+248 VAVPAIV
-255 VAAITAYLHGLT
+255 VAAVAAYYHGLT
-267 GNEDVVLA
+267 GNADVVLA
-275 LPLTARH
+275 LPLTARRD
-282 NAAARATPGMVSAI
+282 AAARSTPGMVSTI
-296 APLRVAVRADATLG
+296 APLRLAVRAEAPLD
-310 ALVAGASREL
+310 ALVAGVSREL
-320 HDALRHQRYRF
+320 HDVLRHQRYRF
-331 EDLHRDLGLTAG
+331 EDLHRDLGLTGG
-343 ASVLGPHVNIL
+343 ASVLGPHVNLL
-354 LDAGGGAGTRFG
+354 LDAGPGGAGTTFG
-366 AATGTD
+366 TATGTD

-382 LAFVLDARRG
+382 LAVVLDARRG
-392 DADARLDLDANPDLY
+392 DADVRLDLDANADLY
-407 PDEQVSGH
+407 ADEQVGGH
-415 AQRLAAF
+415 AARLAAF
-422 LDTFAR
+422 LDTFAH
-428 AAAEDPDTPVGRL
+428 AAADAPDTPVGRL
-441 DLAGPAERRLVLHE
+441 DLAGAAERRRVLRE
-455 WNDTIRPVPDVR
+455 WNDTARPVPDVR

-514 PEQLVALALPRSAEM
+514 PERLVALALPRSAQM

-543 LPVDLRYPPD
+543 LPVDLRYPAD
-553 RVEFMLADADPRLV
+553 RIEFMLADADPRLV
-567 LTVDGA
+567 LTVGDA
-573 GDGLPVGDR
+573 GDALPVGDPDR
-582 LLRLDEPAVRA
+582 LLRLDEPVVAA
-593 LLAAQDDGDLTDAD
+593 LLAGQDDTDLTDID
-607 RLRPLRGAHP
+607 RRRPLRGAHP

-692 LAERAGGWSGSLIS
+692 LAERADGWSGSLIS

-711 FAQLLAGGAVDAHAD
+711 FAQLLAGGAVEARAD

-736 AQAVR
+736 AQAVQ
-741 DIGAA
+741 DIDAA
-746 LPGARVANIYG
+746 LPGAQVANIYG

-775 GGTPPIGRPT
+775 GVAPPIGAPT

-815 ARGYLDR
+815 ARGYLHR

-874 ELGEIESVLSAHP
+874 ELGEIESVLLAHP
-887 AVAQAAV
+887 DVAQAAV
-894 VARADTGVTA
+894 VARADGGVTA

-914 PATPPTPAQLRDHI
+914 AATAPTPAQLREHV

-947 PLNPTGKLDRGALP
+947 PLNPTGKLDRRALP

-976 GPREE
+976 DPREE

-1023 LRLTPREVF
+1023 LRLTPRDVF
-1032 THRTVAALARVAD
+1032 THRTVAALARVAG
-1045 ELGSAETEDPD
+1045 ELSSAEAEDPD
-1056 AALGEVPL
+1056 AALGDVPL

-1072 GRAAEAH
+1072 ARAGTTH
-1079 PVDQVAQSIVVRTPA
+1079 SVDDVAQSVVVRTPA
-1094 GLRGADL
+1094 GLREADL
-1101 AAGLQALLDHHDA
+1101 VAGLQALLDHHDA
-1114 LRMILHRDGAAWRL
+1114 LRLTLHREGSAWRL
-1128 AVPPRGAVSA
+1128 TVPPRGAVSA
-1138 ADCLRRVAADA
+1138 ADCLRRVAAGPTAVTSGGPSA
-1149 AVGAARADALAG
+1149 AGSGAAIDAARADAVAG
-1161 LRPGDGQL
+1161 LRPGDGRL
-1169 LRAVWGDAGADRPG
+1169 VRAVWGDAGAEHPG

-1203 DDLATAVAASAAG
+1203 ADLAAAVAASAAG
-1216 EPARLAPVPTSYRTW
+1216 EPPRLAPVPTSYRTW
-1231 ARRVTAATPTG
+1231 ARRVTAPAAAT
-1242 TATGAGQAVEPAGSI
+1242 EPAGSV

-1270 DTEVAARRRTVGLP
+1270 DTEAAARRRTVALP
-1284 VARTEALLRT
+1284 AARTEALLRT
-1294 AAPRWYAGVDD
+1294 APRWHAGVDD

-1315 ADWRRRHRPGTGA
+1315 ADWRRRRAPAA
-1328 GLLVDVEGHGRD
+1328 GSSLLVDVERHGRD
-1340 GVDGPDLSRTV
+1340 GLDGLDLSRTV
-1351 GWFTRLAPARLDLG
+1351 GWFTRLAAERLDLG
-1365 DLDPAEALAGGPA
+1365 DLDPTEALAGGPA
-1378 AGRAVK
+1378 VDRAVK
-1384 RLKEQLRAP
+1384 RIKEQLRATTVAGSP
-1393 GRRGGEPQIGFNY
+1393 AAQIGFNY

-1412 DDGADWSPL
+1412 DDGADWSLL
-1421 TVDGEVAAGGA
+1421 TVDGEVATGGA
-1432 SALPMAHPLEINA
+1432 SALPAAHPLDINA
-1445 VVVDGPDGPRLTAE
+1445 MLVDGPDGPRLTAE
-1459 WSWPDGVLTDG
+1459 WSWPDGVLTDS
-1470 DVRELADGW
+1470 DVWDLADGW
-1479 LAALEAITEHAARPG
+1479 LATIEAITRYATRPG
-1494 TGGRTPS
+1494 AGGRTPS

-1508 DQAEVERLERSYPA
+1508 DQDEVERLEQTYPT
-1522 LADVLPLAPLQEGLL
+1522 LADALPLGPLQEGLL

-1561 LDPARL
+1561 LDGARL
-1567 RTAAQALL
+1567 RGAAQALL

-1584 FTHRDLRRPVQ
+1584 FTHHDLRRPVQ
-1595 VVLDGVEV
+1595 VVPETVEV
-1603 DWREPDLTGLAPADV
+1603 DWRDPDLTGVAPADV
-1618 DRRLA
+1618 DTRLA

-1643 FTLARLP
+1643 FTLIRLP

-1670 PVLAGELFALYPA
+1670 PVLAGELFALYRTA
-1683 GGRTDGLPP
+1683 GRTDALPP
-1692 VTDARAYP
+1692 VADARAYP

-1705 QDRPAAEAAWRA
+1705 QDVPAAEAAWRTA
-1717 SLAGLIE
+1717 LAGLTE
-1724 PTLVAPAAERGP
+1724 PTLVAPAAAERGP
-1736 VPPAKLLREVPAALT
+1736 VPPAKLLREVPASLTEALT
-1751 AALTATARTAG
+1751 GAARAAG

-1794 RPADLPGVETM
+1794 RPAELPGVETM
-1805 VGLYIN
+1805 VGLFIN

-1820 PAEPVATALAGL
+1820 PAEPVTTVLAGL
-1832 QERQA
+1832 QERQT
-1837 ALHPHQHLG
+1837 ALQPHQHLG

-1870 VDPAVLDL
+1870 VDPSVLDL

-1889 GHDATHYP
+1889 GLDATHYP

-1919 DADTAG
+1919 DETAAG
-1925 ALLERMCR
+1925 ALLDRMHR
-1933 LLSGIAADP
+1933 LLADIAAEP
-1942 SVPVGRLDPVTPAE
+1942 SAPVGRLDPTTPAE
-1956 RRQVLVQW
+1956 RHRVLAEW
-1964 NRTRQ
+1964 NGTQ
-1969 PVDPA
+1969 HPVAAA
-1974 TLPQLLARQAAATP
+1974 TLPDLLARQAAATP
-1988 DATAVVFEGSSLT
+1988 DAVAVLFEGTGLS
-2001 FRELDETSNRLARL
+2001 FRELDEASNRLARL
-2015 LVGYGAGPER
+2015 LIGHGVGPER

-2034 LELVLALWAV
+2034 LDLVVALWAV
-2044 LKAGAAYL
+2044 LKAGGAYL

-2076 TTRATAALAT
+2076 TTRATAALGA
-2086 GTATALVLDS
+2086 GLVLDS
-2096 DEVRQAVTEHA
+2096 DEVRQTVADRPPA
-2107 ATALTDADRAG
+2107 ALTDADRSG

-2127 LIYTSGSTGRP
+2127 MIYTSGSTGRP
-2138 KGVLVPH
+2138 KGVVVPH
-2145 QGIVNRLSW
+2145 AGIVNRLAW
-2154 MQHEYRLTPQDRV
+2154 MQHEYRLTPADRV

-2222 SMLQAF
+2222 SMLAAF
-2228 LAEPA
+2228 LAEPTA
-2233 AAGCTGLRRVICSG
+2233 ADCTGLRRVICSG

-2252 DLAERFFTTLDP
+2252 DLAERFFATLDP
-2264 GGAHGIELHNLY
+2264 AGAHGVGLHNLY

-2294 RTVPIGVPVWNT
+2294 RTVPIGAPVWNT
-2306 RLYVLDAF
+2306 RLYVLDGF

-2347 FVADPFAAALAAADP
+2347 FVADPFAATLAATDP

-2376 VRWRADGVL
+2376 VRWRPDGVL

-2404 GEIEATLAEHPS
+2404 GEIEATIAEHPS

-2428 PGVKRLVAYVVAAA
+2428 PGVKRLVAYAVPAA
-2442 GQRVDATVLRE
+2442 GRQVDAAVLRA
-2453 HVAGRLPEYM
+2453 HVAERLPEYM
-2463 VPAAVVALAGL
+2463 VPAAVVALDAL

-2489 PDFAGVS
+2489 PDFAEATTG
-2496 AAGRAPSTPREEL
+2496 GRAASTPREEL

-2522 VSVDDSFFDLGGDSI
+2522 IGVDDSFFDLGGDSI
-2537 VSIQLISRARQA
+2537 VSIQLVSRARQA

-2564 AALATVAREAAGSA
+2564 AALAAVAREATGTA

-2593 IVRWWLD
+2593 IAHWWLD
-2600 RAGPLTGFH
+2600 RAGPLGGFH
-2609 QSVVVPA
+2609 QSVVAPA

-2624 LRGAVQALLD
+2624 LRDAVQALLD
-2634 HHDALRMRLAGPA
+2634 HHDALRIRLAGPA
-2647 GQRRLVIGPRGSMA
+2647 GQRRLVIGPRGSVA

-2667 PGPAAD
+2667 HVPA
-2673 TGPASADNGFD
+2673 TG
-2684 VGGTDA
+2684 
-2690 DGPGLG
+2690 DGPDLA
-2696 ALAEA
+2696 ALADA
-2701 ARAELDPVAG
+2701 ARADLDPLAG
-2711 RMLRVVWCDAGP
+2711 RMLRVVWCDG
-2723 GRPGQLLILVHHLAV
+2723 GGEPGQLLILAHHLVV

-2749 LTAALDA
+2749 LTTALDA
-2756 TAPDGTAGEAA
+2756 
-2767 AGSHAPGTSPHLT
+2767 APGTAPRLT

-2787 EWAEHLVRDAH
+2787 EWAQHLVRDAH
-2798 SPARLAELPLW
+2798 GPARLAELPLW
-2809 TKLLDQPEP
+2809 TKLLDQAEP
-2818 ALAGRP
+2818 ALARRP

-2835 ADLHVELPAAQTE
+2835 AQLHVELPAPQTE
-2848 PLLTAVPAL
+2848 SLLTVVPAL

-2871 LAVARRRQ
+2871 LAVAHRRQ
-2879 RRGLGDDPAVL
+2879 RRGLGADPAVL
-2890 VDLERHGRADHVPGV
+2890 VDLERHGRADDVPGI

-2920 RLDPGTVDWD
+2920 RLDPGTVEWD
-2930 QVRNG
+2930 QVRDG
-2935 GAAVGT
+2935 DAAVGS

-2970 AGVLADLAE
+2970 AHVLAELAE

-2989 LGGAE
+2989 LGGTA
-2994 GGGARIGGGADP
+2994 GQFGGGADP
-3006 EQPVAYPIEV
+3006 AQPVAYPIEV
-3016 TSWTVD
+3016 TSWTTD
-3022 GADGPRLTAVWRW
+3022 TADGPRLTAVWRW
-3035 PGGLLDDND
+3035 PGGLLDDTD

-3054 ALAGIVAYAAAGGS
+3054 ALDGIVAYAAAGGT

-3097 GH
+3097 G

>member
-1 MPDHEDVHCPLTTAQ
+1 
-16 FGVWLAQRLDPDNPI
+16 
-31 YLLAEYADL
+31 
-40 TGPLDHAVFEAAL
+40 
-53 RRTVADTEALR
+53 
-64 IRVEEP
+64 
-70 ADGRPVL
+70 
-77 AVSPAVNW
+77 
-85 PLPVLDLRGEADPFG
+85 
-100 AALDWMHADAT
+100 
-111 RPLDPGQAPPFRY
+111 
-124 ALLRLADDRTL
+124 
-135 WYQCYH
+135 
-141 HLALDGYGMLLVA
+141 
-154 RRVAAVY
+154 
-161 TALSGGDEPEPAS
+161 
-174 FGPLRAL
+174 
-181 ADAEAAYRTS
+181 
-191 ERFDRDRGYWTGRYA
+191 
-206 DRPTP
+206 
-211 ASLADRRP
+211 
-219 ATPRRLTRRTAPV
+219 
-232 APATMDRLRA
+232 
-242 AARERG
+242 
-248 VAVPAVV
+248 
-255 VAAITAYLHGLT
+255 
-267 GNEDVVLA
+267 
-275 LPLTARH
+275 
-282 NAAARATPGMVSAI
+282 
-296 APLRVAVRADATLG
+296 
-310 ALVAGASREL
+310 
-320 HDALRHQRYRF
+320 
-331 EDLHRDLGLTAG
+331 
-343 ASVLGPHVNIL
+343 
-354 LDAGGGAGTRFG
+354 
-366 AATGTD
+366 
-372 HNLAGGPVDD
+372 
-382 LAFVLDARRG
+382 
-392 DADARLDLDANPDLY
+392 
-407 PDEQVSGH
+407 
-415 AQRLAAF
+415 
-422 LDTFAR
+422 
-428 AAAEDPDTPVGRL
+428 
-441 DLAGPAERRLVLHE
+441 
-455 WNDTIRPVPDVR
+455 
-467 LPALI
+467 
-472 EQQVART
+472 
-479 PDAPAVTCGPT
+479 
-490 TLTYAQLNAAAN
+490 
-502 RLARLLVARGAG
+502 
-514 PEQLVALALPRSAEM
+514 
-529 MVALLAVLKAGAGY
+529 
-543 LPVDLRYPPD
+543 
-553 RVEFMLADADPRLV
+553 
-567 LTVDGA
+567 
-573 GDGLPVGDR
+573 
-582 LLRLDEPAVRA
+582 
-593 LLAAQDDGDLTDAD
+593 
-607 RLRPLRGAHP
+607 
-617 AYVIYTSGSTGRPK
+617 
-631 GVVVSHDNAVDLACW
+631 
-646 AVAEIGPAALSRVL
+646 
-660 ASTSLNFDVSVFEM
+660 
-674 FGPLAC
+674 
-680 GGEIEV
+680 
-686 VDDLLA
+686 
-692 LAERAGGWSGSLIS
+692 
-706 AVPSA
+706 
-711 FAQLLAGGAVDAHAD
+711 
-726 LVVLAGEALS
+726 
-736 AQAVR
+736 
-741 DIGAA
+741 
-746 LPGARVANIYG
+746 
-757 PTEATVYST
+757 
-766 AWYGGDLAD
+766 
-775 GGTPPIGRPT
+775 
-785 TNTRVYVLDSALR
+785 
-798 PVPPGTVGELY
+798 
-809 LAGAGL
+809 
-815 ARGYLDR
+815 
-822 PRLSAERFVAD
+822 
-833 PFGPPGARM
+833 
-842 YRTGDLVRW
+842 
-851 RADGHLDY
+851 
-859 LGRIDHQVKVRGYRI
+859 
-874 ELGEIESVLSAHP
+874 
-887 AVAQAAV
+887 
-894 VARADTGVTA
+894 
-904 QLVGY
+904 
-909 LVPAD
+909 
-914 PATPPTPAQLRDHI
+914 
-928 AAALPEYMV
+928 
-937 PAAFVLLDAL
+937 
-947 PLNPTGKLDRGALP
+947 
-961 APDFAAAA
+961 
-969 GAGRAAA
+969 
-976 GPREE
+976 
-981 LLARLFAEVL
+981 
-991 GLPGVGAEDSFFDLG
+991 
-1006 GDSIVS
+1006 
-1012 IQLVSRARQAG
+1012 
-1023 LRLTPREVF
+1023 
-1032 THRTVAALARVAD
+1032 
-1045 ELGSAETEDPD
+1045 
-1056 AALGEVPL
+1056 
-1064 PPIVDWLR
+1064 
-1072 GRAAEAH
+1072 
-1079 PVDQVAQSIVVRTPA
+1079 
-1094 GLRGADL
+1094 
-1101 AAGLQALLDHHDA
+1101 
-1114 LRMILHRDGAAWRL
+1114 
-1128 AVPPRGAVSA
+1128 
-1138 ADCLRRVAADA
+1138 
-1149 AVGAARADALAG
+1149 
-1161 LRPGDGQL
+1161 
-1169 LRAVWGDAGADRPG
+1169 
-1183 WLVLAVH
+1183 
-1190 HLAVD
+1190 
-1195 GVSWRILL
+1195 
-1203 DDLATAVAASAAG
+1203 
-1216 EPARLAPVPTSYRTW
+1216 
-1231 ARRVTAATPTG
+1231 
-1242 TATGAGQAVEPAGSI
+1242 SI
-1257 VDPPLGRRPVGPD
+1257 VDSPLGRRPVGPT
-1270 DTEVAARRRTVGLP
+1270 DTEAAARRRTVGLP
-1284 VARTEALLRT
+1284 VARTETLLRT

-1315 ADWRRRHRPGTGA
+1315 ADWRRRHRPGTGP
-1328 GLLVDVEGHGRD
+1328 GLTVDVEGHGRD
-1340 GVDGPDLSRTV
+1340 GVDGLDLSRTV

-1378 AGRAVK
+1378 TGRAVK
-1384 RLKEQLRAP
+1384 RIKEQLRAP
-1393 GRRGGEPQIGFNY
+1393 GREGGEPQIGFNY

-1412 DDGADWSPL
+1412 GAGVDWSL
-1421 TVDGEVAAGGA
+1421 LAVDGEVAAGGA
-1432 SALPMAHPLEINA
+1432 SGLPMAHPLEINA
-1445 VVVDGPDGPRLTAE
+1445 VVVDGPDGSRLTAE

-1494 TGGRTPS
+1494 AGGRSPS

-1508 DQAEVERLERSYPA
+1508 DQAEVERLEHSYPA

-1537 FLSAYDE
+1537 FLAAYDE

-1595 VVLDGVEV
+1595 VVLDRVEV
-1603 DWREPDLTGLAPADV
+1603 DWREPDLTGVAAAEV
-1618 DRRLA
+1618 DARLA
-1623 ELLAADRAER
+1623 DLLAADRAER

-1670 PVLAGELFALYPA
+1670 PVLAGELFALYRA
-1683 GGRTDGLPP
+1683 AGRTDALPP

-1717 SLAGLIE
+1717 ALAGLAE
-1724 PTLVAPAAERGP
+1724 PTLVAPAAAERGP

-1751 AALTATARTAG
+1751 ETLTAAARAAG

-1794 RPADLPGVETM
+1794 RPAELPGVETM

-1820 PAEPVATALAGL
+1820 PAEPVAAALAGL
-1832 QERQA
+1832 QERQS
-1837 ALHPHQHLG
+1837 ALQPHQHLG

-1870 VDPAVLDL
+1870 VDPSVLDL

-1919 DADTAG
+1919 DADTAA

-1933 LLSGIAADP
+1933 LLAGIAADP
-1942 SVPVGRLDPVTPAE
+1942 AVPVGRLDPVTPAE
-1956 RRQVLVQW
+1956 RRQVLADW

-1974 TLPQLLARQAAATP
+1974 TLPQLLARQVAATP
-1988 DATAVVFEGSSLT
+1988 DATAVVFEGTSLT
-2001 FRELDETSNRLARL
+2001 FRELDEASNRLARL
-2015 LVGYGAGPER
+2015 LLAYGAGPER

-2076 TTRATAALAT
+2076 TTRATAALAA
-2086 GTATALVLDS
+2086 GSLVLDT
-2096 DEVRQAVTEHA
+2096 DEVRQAVAQHSPA
-2107 ATALTDADRAG
+2107 ALTDADRAG
-2118 PLRPANPAY
+2118 PLRPTHPAY

-2138 KGVLVPH
+2138 KGVVVPH
-2145 QGIVNRLSW
+2145 QGIVNRLLW
-2154 MQHEYRLTPQDRV
+2154 MQHEYRLTPADRV

-2252 DLAERFFTTLDP
+2252 DLAERFHTTLDP
-2264 GGAHGIELHNLY
+2264 AGALGVELHNLY

-2294 RTVPIGVPVWNT
+2294 RTVPIGAPVWNT

-2339 RAGLTAQR
+2339 RPGLTAQR
-2347 FVADPFAAALAAADP
+2347 FVADPFAAALAATDP
-2362 SVTPGER
+2362 SITPGER

-2428 PGVKRLVAYVVAAA
+2428 PGVKRLVAYAVPAA
-2442 GQRVDATVLRE
+2442 GRQVDAAVLRE

-2463 VPAAVVALAGL
+2463 VPAAVVALDGL
-2474 PVTANGKLDRAALPA
+2474 PVTTNGKLDRAALPA

-2496 AAGRAPSTPREEL
+2496 GDGRAPSTPREEL

-2537 VSIQLISRARQA
+2537 VSIQLVSRARQA

-2584 GIGELPLTP
+2584 GIGELPMTP

-2600 RAGPLTGFH
+2600 RAGPLGGFH

-2634 HHDALRMRLAGPA
+2634 HHDALRMRLTGPA
-2647 GQRRLVIGPRGSMA
+2647 GQRRLVIGPRGSVA
-2661 AADLIT
+2661 AGDLIT
-2667 PGPAAD
+2667 HVPA
-2673 TGPASADNGFD
+2673 TGDAGGAEVPATDGAA
-2684 VGGTDA
+2684 GGQVPATGDA
-2690 DGPGLG
+2690 GGVDL
-2696 ALAEA
+2696 AVLAEA
-2701 ARAELDPVAG
+2701 ARADLDPLAG
-2711 RMLRVVWCDAGP
+2711 RMLRVVWCDAGA
-2723 GRPGQLLILVHHLAV
+2723 GRPGQLLILAHHLVV

-2756 TAPDGTAGEAA
+2756 
-2767 AGSHAPGTSPHLT
+2767 APGTPPRLT

-2798 SPARLAELPLW
+2798 GPSRLAELPLW

-2835 ADLHVELPAAQTE
+2835 AQLRVELPAEQTE

-2857 FHARVDDALLAALA
+2857 FHARVDDALLTALA
-2871 LAVARRRQ
+2871 LAVAHWRQ
-2879 RRGLGDDPAVL
+2879 RRGRGADPAVL
-2890 VDLERHGRADHVPGV
+2890 VDLERHGRADDVPGI

-2920 RLDPGTVDWD
+2920 RLDPGTVEWD
-2930 QVRNG
+2930 QVRDG
-2935 GAAVGT
+2935 GAPVGT

-2970 AGVLADLAE
+2970 AGVLAELAE

-2989 LGGAE
+2989 LSGTGGQ
-2994 GGGARIGGGADP
+2994 IGGGADP

-3022 GADGPRLTAVWRW
+3022 TADGPRLTAVWRW
-3035 PGGLLDDND
+3035 PGGLLDESD
-3044 VRQLADDWRT
+3044 VGQLADDWRT
-3054 ALAGIVAYAAAGGS
+3054 ALTGIVAYAAGGGT

-3097 GH
+3097 EQQW

>member
-1 MPDHEDVHCPLTTAQ
+1 MPDHEDVRCPLTTAQ

-31 YLLAEYADL
+31 YNLAEYADL

-53 RRTVADTEALR
+53 QRTVADTDALR

-70 ADGRPVL
+70 VEGQPVL
-77 AVSPAVNW
+77 SVAPTVEW
-85 PLPVLDLRGEADPFG
+85 TLPVLDLRGEADPYA
-100 AALDWMHADAT
+100 AALDWMRADAA
-111 RPLDPGQAPPFRY
+111 RPVDPGQAPLFRY
-124 ALLRLADDRTL
+124 ALLRVADDRTL

-141 HLALDGYGMLLVA
+141 HLALDGYGMVLVA
-154 RRVAAVY
+154 RRVAEVH
-161 TALSGGDEPEPAS
+161 TALAAGDEPAPS
-174 FGPLRAL
+174 PFGPLRAL
-181 ADAEAAYRTS
+181 AEAEATYRAG
-191 ERFDRDRGYWTGRYA
+191 EKFDRDRGYWTARFA
-206 DRPTP
+206 DRPNP

-219 ATPRRLTRRTAPV
+219 ATPRRLVRRTA
-232 APATMDRLRA
+232 ALDPATMGRLRA
-242 AARERG
+242 AAREHG

-255 VAAITAYLHGLT
+255 VAAVAAYFHGLT

-275 LPLTARH
+275 LPLTARQG
-282 NAAARATPGMVSAI
+282 AAARATPGMVSAI
-296 APLRVAVRADATLG
+296 APLRLAVRAEATLG
-310 ALVAGASREL
+310 ALVAGVSREL
-320 HDALRHQRYRF
+320 HDVLRHQRYRF
-331 EDLHRDLGLTAG
+331 EDLHRDLGLTGG
-343 ASVLGPHVNIL
+343 ASLLGPHVNLL
-354 LDAGGGAGTRFG
+354 LDAGGTGTRFG

-382 LAFVLDARRG
+382 LAVVLDARRG
-392 DADARLDLDANPDLY
+392 DSDVRLDLDANPDLY
-407 PDEQVSGH
+407 ADEQVGRH
-415 AQRLAAF
+415 AERLAAF

-428 AAAEDPDTPVGRL
+428 VTADAPDTPVGRL
-441 DLAGPAERRLVLHE
+441 DLVGAAERRLVLRD
-455 WNDTIRPVPDVR
+455 WNDTGRPAPDVR
-467 LPALI
+467 LPELI

-514 PEQLVALALPRSAEM
+514 PERLVALALPRSAQM

-553 RVEFMLADADPRLV
+553 RIEFMLADADPRLV
-567 LTVDGA
+567 LTVGGA
-573 GDGLPVGDR
+573 GDGLPVRDPDR
-582 LLRLDEPAVRA
+582 LLRLDEPAVVA
-593 LLAAQDDGDLTDAD
+593 LLGEQDGTDLTDAE
-607 RLRPLRGAHP
+607 RLRPLRAAHP

-692 LAERAGGWSGSLIS
+692 LAERADGWSGSLIS

-726 LVVLAGEALS
+726 SVVLAGEALS

-741 DIGAA
+741 DINAA

-766 AWYGGDLAD
+766 AWYGGDLAGD
-775 GGTPPIGRPT
+775 AAPPIGRPT

-815 ARGYLDR
+815 ARGYLNR

-874 ELGEIESVLSAHP
+874 ELGEIESVLLAHP
-887 AVAQAAV
+887 DVARAAV
-894 VARADTGVTA
+894 VARVDGGVTA

-909 LVPAD
+909 LVPAGAA
-914 PATPPTPAQLRDHI
+914 PAPTPAQLREHV
-928 AAALPEYMV
+928 AATLPEYMV

-947 PLNPTGKLDRGALP
+947 PLNPTGKLDRRALP
-961 APDFAAAA
+961 APDFASAA

-976 GPREE
+976 NPREE
-981 LLARLFAEVL
+981 LLAGLFAEVL

-1023 LRLTPREVF
+1023 LRLTPRDVF
-1032 THRTVAALARVAD
+1032 THRTVAALAGVAG
-1045 ELGSAETEDPD
+1045 ELASAETEDPD

-1064 PPIVDWLR
+1064 PPIVEWLR
-1072 GRAAEAH
+1072 GRAGADH
-1079 PVDQVAQSIVVRTPA
+1079 PVDGVAQSVVVRTPG
-1094 GLRGADL
+1094 GLREADL
-1101 AAGLQALLDHHDA
+1101 AAGLQELLDHHDA
-1114 LRMILHRDGAAWRL
+1114 LRMTLHRDGAAWRL
-1128 AVPPRGAVSA
+1128 AVPHRGAVSA
-1138 ADCLRRVAADA
+1138 VDCLRRVPTAAEPDPA
-1149 AVGAARADALAG
+1149 AVGAARAEALSG
-1161 LRPGDGQL
+1161 LCPGDGRL
-1169 LRAVWGDAGADRPG
+1169 LRAVWGDAGPDRSG

-1195 GVSWRILL
+1195 GVSWRMLL
-1203 DDLATAVAASAAG
+1203 DDLGAAVAAATAG
-1216 EPARLAPVPTSYRTW
+1216 TPPRLAPVPTSYRTW
-1231 ARRVTAATPTG
+1231 ARRVVERSAAGTPTG
-1242 TATGAGQAVEPAGSI
+1242 PAPSV

-1270 DTEVAARRRTVGLP
+1270 DTEAAARRRTVTLP

-1294 AAPRWYAGVDD
+1294 AAPRWHAGVDD

-1315 ADWRRRHRPGTGA
+1315 TDRRRRHDAAAGG

-1340 GVDGPDLSRTV
+1340 GVDGLDLSRTV

-1378 AGRAVK
+1378 ADRAVK
-1384 RLKEQLRAP
+1384 RIKEQLRAAGP
-1393 GRRGGEPQIGFNY
+1393 AGRPDTSASGTAAQIGFNY

-1412 DDGADWSPL
+1412 DDGADWSLL
-1421 TVDGEVAAGGA
+1421 TVAGEVAAGGA
-1432 SALPMAHPLEINA
+1432 SALPVAHPLEINA

-1470 DVRELADGW
+1470 DVRDLADGW
-1479 LAALEAITEHAARPG
+1479 LAAIEAVTEYATRPG
-1494 TGGRTPS
+1494 AGGRTPS

-1508 DQAEVERLERSYPA
+1508 DQDEVERLEQRYPA
-1522 LADVLPLAPLQEGLL
+1522 LADVLPLGPLQEGLL

-1544 QAPDI
+1544 QAPDL

-1561 LDPARL
+1561 LDGVRL

-1595 VVLDGVEV
+1595 VVPETVEV
-1603 DWREPDLTGLAPADV
+1603 DWREPDLTGTAPADV
-1618 DRRLA
+1618 DARLT

-1643 FTLARLP
+1643 FTLVRLP
-1650 GGRHRLVLTNHH
+1650 GRRYRLVLTNHH

-1670 PVLAGELFALYPA
+1670 PVLAGELFALYRT
-1683 GGRTDGLPP
+1683 GGRTGALPP

-1700 AWRAR
+1700 AWRTR
-1705 QDRPAAEAAWRA
+1705 QDVPAAEAAWRDA
-1717 SLAGLIE
+1717 LAGLAE
-1724 PTLVAPAAERGP
+1724 PTLVAPAAGERGP

-1751 AALTATARTAG
+1751 EALTGTARAAG

-1794 RPADLPGVETM
+1794 RPAELPGVETM
-1805 VGLYIN
+1805 VGLFIN
-1811 TVPVRVRLD
+1811 TLPVRVRLD
-1820 PAEPVATALAGL
+1820 PAEPVGALLAGL
-1832 QERQA
+1832 QERQSV
-1837 ALHPHQHLG
+1837 LQPHQHLG

-1870 VDPAVLDL
+1870 VDPSALDL

-1889 GHDATHYP
+1889 GLDATHYP

-1919 DADTAG
+1919 DETAAG
-1925 ALLERMCR
+1925 ALLERMHR
-1933 LLSGIAADP
+1933 LLADIAAEP
-1942 SVPVGRLDPVTPAE
+1942 SRPVGRLDPTTPDE
-1956 RRQVLVQW
+1956 RHQVLVGW
-1964 NRTRQ
+1964 NATRH
-1969 PVDPA
+1969 PVDAA
-1974 TLPQLLARQAAATP
+1974 TLPDLLARQATTTP
-1988 DATAVVFEGSSLT
+1988 DAVAVVFDRTSLS
-2001 FRELDETSNRLARL
+2001 FRELDEASNRLARL
-2015 LVGYGAGPER
+2015 LIGHGTGPER

-2034 LELVLALWAV
+2034 LELVVALWAV

-2076 TTRATAALAT
+2076 TTTATAALGA
-2086 GTATALVLDS
+2086 GLVLDT
-2096 DEVRQAVTEHA
+2096 DEVRQAVAERSPA
-2107 ATALTDADRAG
+2107 ALTDADRTG

-2127 LIYTSGSTGRP
+2127 MIYTSGSTGRP
-2138 KGVLVPH
+2138 KGVVVPH
-2145 QGIVNRLSW
+2145 AGIVNRLAW
-2154 MQHEYRLTPQDRV
+2154 MQHEYRLTPADRV

-2222 SMLQAF
+2222 SMLAAF

-2252 DLAERFFTTLDP
+2252 DLAERFFATLDP
-2264 GGAHGIELHNLY
+2264 AGAHGIGLHNLY

-2281 SVDVTYWACRPGE
+2281 SVDVTYWPCRPGE
-2294 RTVPIGVPVWNT
+2294 RSVPIGAPVWNT
-2306 RLYVLDAF
+2306 RLYVLDGL

-2327 LAGVQLARGYQG
+2327 LAGVQLARGYRG

-2347 FVADPFAAALAAADP
+2347 FVADPFAAELAATDP
-2362 SVTPGER
+2362 SVTAGER

-2376 VRWRADGVL
+2376 VRWRPDGVL

-2404 GEIEATLAEHPS
+2404 GEIEATLTEHPS

-2428 PGVKRLVAYVVAAA
+2428 PGVKRLVAYAVPAA
-2442 GQRVDATVLRE
+2442 GEQVDAAVLRE
-2453 HVAGRLPEYM
+2453 HVAARLPEYM
-2463 VPAAVVALAGL
+2463 VPAAVLALDAL

-2496 AAGRAPSTPREEL
+2496 TDGRAPSTPREEL

-2522 VSVDDSFFDLGGDSI
+2522 VAVDDSFFDLGGDSI
-2537 VSIQLISRARQA
+2537 VSIQLVSRARQA

-2564 AALATVAREAAGSA
+2564 AALAAVAREAAGSA

-2593 IVRWWLD
+2593 IARWWLD
-2600 RAGPLTGFH
+2600 RAGPLGGFH
-2609 QSVVVPA
+2609 QSVVVPTS
-2616 PAGLTADR
+2616 AGLTADR
-2624 LRGAVQALLD
+2624 LRDAVQALLD
-2634 HHDALRMRLAGPA
+2634 HHDALRMRLTGPA
-2647 GQRRLVIGPRGSMA
+2647 GQRGLVIGPRGSMA

-2667 PGPAAD
+2667 HVHTTD
-2673 TGPASADNGFD
+2673 EGFD
-2684 VGGTDA
+2684 LA
-2690 DGPGLG
+2690 

-2701 ARAELDPVAG
+2701 ARDTLDPVAG
-2711 RMLRVVWCDAGP
+2711 RMLHVVWCEP
-2723 GRPGQLLILVHHLAV
+2723 SGQLLVLAHHLVV

-2749 LTAALDA
+2749 LATALDA
-2756 TAPDGTAGEAA
+2756 
-2767 AGSHAPGTSPHLT
+2767 APGTPPRLT

-2809 TKLLDQPEP
+2809 TKLLDHAEP
-2818 ALAGRP
+2818 PLAGRP

-2835 ADLHVELPAAQTE
+2835 AEISVELPAEHTE

-2871 LAVARRRQ
+2871 LAVAHRRQ
-2879 RRGLGDDPAVL
+2879 RRGPGTDPAVL
-2890 VDLERHGRADHVPGV
+2890 VDLERHGRADDVPGV

-2920 RLDPGTVDWD
+2920 RLDPGAVEWH
-2930 QVRNG
+2930 QVRDG
-2935 GAAVGT
+2935 GMTVGT

-2948 QLRAAPDDGLGY
+2948 QLRATPDDGLGH

-2970 AGVLADLAE
+2970 AGVLAELAE
-2979 PQIMFNHLGR
+2979 PQLMFNYLGR
-2989 LGGAE
+2989 LGGAD
-2994 GGGARIGGGADP
+2994 GRGSAGRIGGGADP
-3006 EQPVAYPIEV
+3006 AQPVAYPIEV
-3016 TSWTVD
+3016 AAWTAD
-3022 GADGPRLTAVWRW
+3022 TADGPRLTAVWRW
-3035 PGGLLDDND
+3035 PGGLLDDSD

-3054 ALAGIVAYAAAGGS
+3054 ALVGIVAYATAGGT

-3097 GH
+3097 G

>member
-1 MPDHEDVHCPLTTAQ
+1 MPDHEPGSCPLTTAQ

-31 YLLAEYADL
+31 YHLAEYADL
-40 TGPLDHAVFEAAL
+40 TGPLDRAAFEAAL

-70 ADGRPVL
+70 VEGQPVL
-77 AVSPAVNW
+77 SVSPSVDWA
-85 PLPVLDLRGEADPFG
+85 LPVLDLRAEADPYA
-100 AALDWMHADAT
+100 AALDWMRADAA
-111 RPLDPGQAPPFRY
+111 RPVDPGQAPLFRY

-141 HLALDGYGMLLVA
+141 HLALDGYGMVLVA
-154 RRVAAVY
+154 RRVAEVY
-161 TALSGGDEPEPAS
+161 TALSGGDEPAPAP

-181 ADAEAAYRTS
+181 AEAEAAYRDG
-191 ERFDRDRGYWTGRYA
+191 ERFDRDRRYWTERFA

-211 ASLADRRP
+211 ASLADRQP
-219 ATPRRLTRRTAPV
+219 ATPRRLIRRTAGLD
-232 APATMDRLRA
+232 PATMGRLRA
-242 AARERG
+242 AAREHG
-248 VAVPAVV
+248 IAVPAIV
-255 VAAITAYLHGLT
+255 VAAVAAYFHGLT

-275 LPLTARH
+275 LPLTARQ
-282 NAAARATPGMVSAI
+282 NAAARSTPGMVSTI
-296 APLRVAVRADATLG
+296 APLRLAVHAEAALG
-310 ALVAGASREL
+310 ALVAGVSREL
-320 HDALRHQRYRF
+320 HDVLRHQRYRF
-331 EDLHRDLGLTAG
+331 EDLHRDLGLTG
-343 ASVLGPHVNIL
+343 GVSVLGPHVNLL
-354 LDAGGGAGTRFG
+354 LDAGPGGAATMFG

-382 LAFVLDARRG
+382 LAVVLDARRG
-392 DADARLDLDANPDLY
+392 DTDVRLDLDANPDLY
-407 PDEQVSGH
+407 ADAQVAGH
-415 AQRLAAF
+415 AERLAAF

-428 AAAEDPDTPVGRL
+428 AAADTPDTPVGRL
-441 DLAGPAERRLVLHE
+441 DLAGAAERRLVLRE
-455 WNDTIRPVPDVR
+455 WNDTSRPVPDVR

-514 PEQLVALALPRSAEM
+514 PERLVALALPRSAQM

-543 LPVDLRYPPD
+543 LPVDLRYPAD

-567 LTVDGA
+567 LTVGGA
-573 GDGLPVGDR
+573 GDGLPVRDPNR
-582 LLRLDEPAVRA
+582 LLRLDEPAVAA
-593 LLAAQDDGDLTDAD
+593 LLAAQDDTDLTDAD
-607 RLRPLRGAHP
+607 RRRPLRGAHP

-692 LAERAGGWSGSLIS
+692 LAERADGWSGSLIS

-711 FAQLLAGGAVDAHAD
+711 FAQLLAGGAVEARAD

-741 DIGAA
+741 DIHAA
-746 LPGARVANIYG
+746 LPDARVANIYG

-766 AWYGGDLAD
+766 AWYGGDLTDAVA
-775 GGTPPIGRPT
+775 PPIGAPT

-815 ARGYLDR
+815 ARGYLHR

-833 PFGPPGARM
+833 PFGPAGARM

-859 LGRIDHQVKVRGYRI
+859 LGRTDHQVKVRGYRI
-874 ELGEIESVLSAHP
+874 ELGEIESVLLAHP
-887 AVAQAAV
+887 GVAQAAV
-894 VARADTGVTA
+894 VARDDSGVTA

-909 LVPAD
+909 LVPVDAE
-914 PATPPTPAQLRDHI
+914 AAPTPAQLREHV

-947 PLNPTGKLDRGALP
+947 PLNPTGKLDRQALP

-976 GPREE
+976 TPREE

-991 GLPGVGAEDSFFDLG
+991 GLPEVGAEDGFFDLG

-1023 LRLTPREVF
+1023 LRLTPRDVF
-1032 THRTVAALARVAD
+1032 THRTVAALARVAG
-1045 ELGSAETEDPD
+1045 EIGSAETEDPD
-1056 AALGEVPL
+1056 AALGDVPL

-1072 GRAAEAH
+1072 GRAGSTRS
-1079 PVDQVAQSIVVRTPA
+1079 VDGVAQSVVVRTPA
-1094 GLRGADL
+1094 GLREADL

-1114 LRMILHRDGAAWRL
+1114 LRLTLHREGGAWRL
-1128 AVPPRGAVSA
+1128 TVPPRGTVSA
-1138 ADCLRRVAADA
+1138 ADCLRRVAAGPAAAGTAGSDA
-1149 AVGAARADALAG
+1149 EIAAARADALAG
-1161 LRPGDGQL
+1161 LRPDAGQL
-1169 LRAVWGDAGADRPG
+1169 VRAVWGDAGADGPG

-1203 DDLATAVAASAAG
+1203 DDLAAAVAACAAG
-1216 EPARLAPVPTSYRTW
+1216 APARLTPVPTSYRTW
-1231 ARRVTAATPTG
+1231 ARQVTAATPSSPAAADSG
-1242 TATGAGQAVEPAGSI
+1242 VAAAEPAGSV
-1257 VDPPLGRRPVGPD
+1257 VDPPLGWRPVGPD
-1270 DTEVAARRRTVGLP
+1270 DTEAAARRRTVALP
-1284 VARTEALLRT
+1284 ADRTEALLRT
-1294 AAPRWYAGVDD
+1294 APRWHAGVDD

-1315 ADWRRRHRPGTGA
+1315 ADWRRRRDPAAGG

-1340 GVDGPDLSRTV
+1340 GVDGLDLSRTV
-1351 GWFTRLAPARLDLG
+1351 GWFTRLATARLDLG
-1365 DLDPAEALAGGPA
+1365 DLDPTEALAGGPA
-1378 AGRAVK
+1378 ADRAVK
-1384 RLKEQLRAP
+1384 RIKEQLRATP
-1393 GRRGGEPQIGFNY
+1393 RLEGAAQVGFNY

-1421 TVDGEVAAGGA
+1421 TVAGEVAAGGT
-1432 SALPMAHPLEINA
+1432 STLPMAHPLDINA

-1470 DVRELADGW
+1470 DVRDLADGW
-1479 LAALEAITEHAARPG
+1479 LATIEAITRYATRPG
-1494 TGGRTPS
+1494 AGGRTPS

-1508 DQAEVERLERSYPA
+1508 DQAEVERLERRYPA
-1522 LADVLPLAPLQEGLL
+1522 LVDVLPLGPLQEGLL

-1561 LDPARL
+1561 LDAARL

-1595 VVLDGVEV
+1595 VVPETVEV
-1603 DWREPDLTGLAPADV
+1603 AWREPDLTGIDPAEV
-1618 DRRLA
+1618 DARLA
-1623 ELLAADRAER
+1623 DLLAADRAER

-1643 FTLARLP
+1643 FTLIRLP
-1650 GGRHRLVLTNHH
+1650 GGRYRLVLTNHH

-1670 PVLAGELFALYPA
+1670 PVLAGELFALYRTA
-1683 GGRTDGLPP
+1683 GRTDALPP
-1692 VTDARAYP
+1692 VADARAYP
-1700 AWRAR
+1700 GWRAR
-1705 QDRPAAEAAWRA
+1705 QDGPAAEAAWRDA
-1717 SLAGLIE
+1717 LAGLTE
-1724 PTLVAPAAERGP
+1724 PTLVAPAAAERGP
-1736 VPPAKLLREVPAALT
+1736 VPPAKLLREVPTSLTEALAGAAR
-1751 AALTATARTAG
+1751 AAG

-1794 RPADLPGVETM
+1794 RPAELPGVETM
-1805 VGLYIN
+1805 VGLFIN

-1820 PAEPVATALAGL
+1820 PAEPVTAVLAGL
-1832 QERQA
+1832 QERQT
-1837 ALHPHQHLG
+1837 ALQPHQHLG

-1870 VDPAVLDL
+1870 VDPSVLDL

-1889 GHDATHYP
+1889 GLDATHYP

-1919 DADTAG
+1919 DETTAG
-1925 ALLERMCR
+1925 ALLERMHR
-1933 LLSGIAADP
+1933 LLADIAANP
-1942 SVPVGRLDPVTPAE
+1942 AVPVGRLDPATPTERHRVLAE
-1956 RRQVLVQW
+1956 W
-1964 NRTRQ
+1964 NATRH
-1969 PVDPA
+1969 PVDTA
-1974 TLPQLLARQAAATP
+1974 TLPDLLARQAAATP
-1988 DATAVVFEGSSLT
+1988 DATAVVFEGTRLS
-2001 FRELDETSNRLARL
+2001 FRELDEASNRLARL
-2015 LVGYGAGPER
+2015 LIGHGVGPER

-2034 LELVLALWAV
+2034 LELVVALWAV

-2076 TTRATAALAT
+2076 TTRATAALGA
-2086 GTATALVLDS
+2086 GLVLDT
-2096 DEVRQAVTEHA
+2096 DEVRHAVAQHSP
-2107 ATALTDADRAG
+2107 ATLTDAERHG

-2138 KGVLVPH
+2138 KGVVVPH
-2145 QGIVNRLSW
+2145 AGIVNRLAW
-2154 MQHEYRLTPQDRV
+2154 MQHEYQLIPADRV

-2187 VGATLVV
+2187 VGAALVV

-2222 SMLQAF
+2222 SMLAAF

-2252 DLAERFFTTLDP
+2252 DLADRFFTTLDP
-2264 GGAHGIELHNLY
+2264 ADVGLHNLY

-2294 RTVPIGVPVWNT
+2294 RTVPIGAPVWNT
-2306 RLYVLDAF
+2306 RLYVLDGF

-2347 FVADPFAAALAAADP
+2347 FVADPFAATLAATDP

-2376 VRWRADGVL
+2376 VRWRPDGVL

-2404 GEIEATLAEHPS
+2404 GEIEATLAEHPT

-2428 PGVKRLVAYVVAAA
+2428 PGVKRLVAYAVPAA
-2442 GQRVDATVLRE
+2442 GRQVDAAVLRE
-2453 HVAGRLPEYM
+2453 HVAERLPEYM
-2463 VPAAVVALAGL
+2463 VPAAVVALDAL

-2489 PDFAGVS
+2489 PDFAE
-2496 AAGRAPSTPREEL
+2496 ATADGRAPCTPREEL

-2522 VSVDDSFFDLGGDSI
+2522 VGVDDSFFDLGGDSI
-2537 VSIQLISRARQA
+2537 VSIQLVSRARQA

-2564 AALATVAREAAGSA
+2564 AALATVAREATGTAT
-2578 ATDPDA
+2578 TDPDA

-2593 IVRWWLD
+2593 IAHWWLD
-2600 RAGPLTGFH
+2600 RAGPLGGFH
-2609 QSVVVPA
+2609 QSVVVPT
-2616 PAGLTADR
+2616 PAGLTAGR
-2624 LRGAVQALLD
+2624 LRDAVQALLD
-2634 HHDALRMRLAGPA
+2634 HHDALRLRLTGPA
-2647 GQRRLVIGPRGSMA
+2647 GQRGLVIGPRGSVPA
-2661 AADLIT
+2661 TDLIT
-2667 PGPAAD
+2667 HVPATEPD
-2673 TGPASADNGFD
+2673 LT
-2684 VGGTDA
+2684 V
-2690 DGPGLG
+2690 
-2696 ALAEA
+2696 LAES
-2701 ARAELDPVAG
+2701 ARADLDPVAG
-2711 RMLRVVWCDAGP
+2711 RMLRVLWCDAGAD
-2723 GRPGQLLILVHHLAV
+2723 RPGQLLILAHHLVV

-2749 LTAALDA
+2749 LATALD
-2756 TAPDGTAGEAA
+2756 TAPGM
-2767 AGSHAPGTSPHLT
+2767 SPRLT

-2787 EWAEHLVRDAH
+2787 EWARHLVRDAH
-2798 SPARLAELPLW
+2798 SPTRLAELPLW
-2809 TKLLDQPEP
+2809 TKLLDQAEP
-2818 ALAGRP
+2818 ALARRP

-2835 ADLHVELPAAQTE
+2835 AQLHVELPAELTE
-2848 PLLTAVPAL
+2848 PLLTVVPAL

-2871 LAVARRRQ
+2871 LAVTRWRQ
-2879 RRGLGDDPAVL
+2879 RRGLGADPAVL
-2890 VDLERHGRADHVPGV
+2890 VDLERHGRADDVPGI

-2920 RLDPGTVDWD
+2920 RLDPGAVEWD
-2930 QVRNG
+2930 QVRDG
-2935 GAAVGT
+2935 DAAVGS

-2970 AGVLADLAE
+2970 AHVLAELAE

-2994 GGGARIGGGADP
+2994 GSGSAAQFGGGADP
-3006 EQPVAYPIEV
+3006 AQPVAYPIEV

-3022 GADGPRLTAVWRW
+3022 TADGPRLTAVWRW

-3054 ALAGIVAYAAAGGS
+3054 ALDGIVAYAAAGGT

-3097 GH
+3097 E